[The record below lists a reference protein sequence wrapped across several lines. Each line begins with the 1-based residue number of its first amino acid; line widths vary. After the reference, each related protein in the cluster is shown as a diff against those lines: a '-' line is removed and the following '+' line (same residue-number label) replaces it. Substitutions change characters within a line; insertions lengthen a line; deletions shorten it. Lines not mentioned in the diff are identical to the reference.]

1 MSAEGTMQLSGQEI
15 YYDGGFISKAAMG
28 CGQGQELETTM
39 QAMKAIEAQ
48 SGGIM
53 KQEMQLEMNGQLTE
67 MEVISMEGGVKASHE
82 MSVGMIV
89 EQTMQLHNLQSESA
103 DGVFYL
109 ENGEIQESGIV
120 LQQMSLEMD
129 GTQKHTQK
137 MNEGISLTE
146 EEGLQMNETITQ
158 EGNFVEGSE
167 IQMSAMSMLE
177 TGCVELREMGMT
189 QMSLEMNGTVMQI
202 REMSLQ
208 DGQEISFSQGG
219 ELQSEVASQET
230 GIVEITGIDITAI
243 PLEIHGEQL
252 QMSEVA
258 MGELTLEIL
267 GQEMQMQEVAIQEI
281 PQAEGELQMSET
293 AIQEAGFVESGE
305 IQMTEMSMSEMTFE
319 ISGQEM
325 LPQEDT
331 VEGIPLA
338 DVELLM
344 SETAIQEV
352 GFVESEGNLLSEMSM
367 SEMTFQ
373 MSGQEMLTREETIQ
387 DIPPADE
394 ELQMCE
400 TAIQEVIVV
409 ESGENQLSEMSMSEM
424 TFEMSGQEILLQEET
439 IQDIYPAEGEL
450 QMNQTAIQEVGYVE
464 SGENLLSEMS
474 MSEMTFEMSGREMLL
489 QEETIQEIPLVE
501 GELQMNE
508 TAIQDVG
515 FVESGEAKLSEM
527 SMSEMTFE
535 MSGQEMLPQEETI
548 QKIPLEE
555 GELQMNETAIQEV
568 GFVESGEAK
577 LSEMSMSEMTF
588 YMSGQEMLLQ
598 EETIQEI
605 PLVEGELQMNE
616 TAIQEVGFVESGEAK
631 LSEMSMSE
639 MTFDMSGQEM
649 LPQEE
654 TIQEIQ
660 MNETAIQEVGFVE
673 AKVSE
678 ISMTEMTFDM
688 SGQEM
693 LLQEETIQEIP
704 PAEGELQMSET
715 AVQEGRFVESG
726 ETRLSDMSTLETN
739 FEISCQEL
747 LKQDVSAKN
756 EALVKEEFQVNETMI
771 NEMGFTEREVQ
782 ASEISMTEVTLEI
795 NGQEMLTQ
803 QDVSVEKIPSEEDEL
818 QTNETVMSQE
828 KGIAG
833 GGQIQTNEMS
843 LSEMSLEISEQQME
857 MPEVSIQEI
866 SSERKEVTIQEM
878 PLQGVPLKIKNKSV
892 EEMPESTPEKLTEKQ
907 EQGSQDTS
915 IQETREET
923 SVTEI
928 AFEMQEERTS
938 TISAEMK
945 ESWEVYEGEIQ
956 QNKMAEQ
963 QMPSKVQQTEITK
976 LASKEQTMPEQS
988 INEMLIEA
996 IPMMTTGQEVRI
1008 LSAEMTIEE
1017 FPIDTTRQV
1026 VQEIESSE
1034 SQSSEASPTKEQTK
1048 ETITISD
1055 SVSKE
1060 KAKKARSEGKQSKGL
1075 PVKES
1080 VTEKKNVT
1088 TQEALSTY
1096 KKTELVDSATLESKE
1111 HENEKKIVEKVT
1123 CEHQLLIDQFL
1134 ERISRLEKD
1143 KEYLERCYEELRE
1156 KKETDIISRE
1166 EQYTSRS
1173 EDHYHCCDIVKDYST
1188 IVEYIASPRE
1198 EQRRVHSYVH
1208 CSNDFAHDSRE
1219 STLFSNQVSDDHEYY
1234 KAKCEQIKREK
1245 ERLERAYETEKRQKE
1260 ELERDYNYRNET
1272 DDKNYLEERYRE
1284 MSDSINRFEET
1295 IRSLRRDNEVL
1306 QKNLN
1311 DWANARVMPPTFELS
1326 SMVLE
1331 NNRFGGD
1338 VEEYKRS
1345 IQALEKENR
1354 EFRTILDVLSKKSE
1368 SQESLKTIELG
1379 LARENEFIELKR
1391 ERAKL
1396 ESSIKEMKRTNAH
1409 LRERIE
1415 EIRRE
1420 STGEISRLNEKQRK
1434 VERTLKEKERII
1446 QEKDEEFVNLKKR
1459 HLDEIQAME
1468 TRFQS
1473 DLSKEIIANNQIKD
1487 LQAKVRRM
1495 EEERSMLK
1503 EELRS
1508 SPLINRDRHSGIDM
1522 EQDADVVQQRYEEE
1536 RRSKFRLATDMK
1548 RLLSDIT
1555 ELKERNLRLQEDFN
1569 RERMEIKG
1577 MIERQA
1583 NEIIQ
1588 EYVTQIS
1595 KLQRSLIEETKRR
1608 QEAEASA
1615 FGAINNHY
1623 NSSYHSIGQKGT
1635 SVKTGWD
1642 KSDMQQELKDEIQ
1655 RRESLEIENKKL
1667 LYKINE
1673 ILSGEG
1679 NSVNETAFEN
1689 ENFESTSL
1697 SRNKQ
1702 NSPSRS
1708 NKSRER
1714 EAKQTALLNEIEDL
1728 QEKLEDMMKDAKRNK
1743 ALKRRNE
1750 DLEEEITHLSRK
1762 RDELL
1767 ASQRNLTREVDHLSR
1782 TLEEVE
1788 RRNRKLTD
1796 DSECFTRRI
1805 QDIEDSFRQE
1815 KVTLARHHEIEK
1827 ATVLEEVIKSKEACE
1842 SKLQIQMDATKALEE
1857 KVRLLEGQGLRDTK
1871 GLGVSLSPHSTAGG
1885 IRNVSDNSENEGK
1898 QSQEEKL
1905 EQEVQRLEA
1914 KLRDYENKKH
1924 ADEIRNLDLQRQQMS
1939 TEFRREKQALKHYFD
1954 TSSKSLQTRLSDVE
1968 ETLQGGRPG
1977 DEEFEQGG
1985 EVIYGD
1991 SEIVR
1996 QGTRTRRGYNSI
2008 DTHEAVITT
2017 SSQWP
2022 SFAGPDNRLNP
2033 ISLDKG
2039 AFTSTELEEIAPVQH
2054 GYGSAE
2060 HGGRFSRILGS
2071 HSPVFERTTELDQM
2085 YQIQG
2090 EVTFTE
2096 RGEMCCGPTS
2106 LSREP
2111 RDTGEIRPIRRQSN
2125 ATRDYRESP
2134 GQGDFEKRVQEMQRR
2149 FNDEKKTILNRE
2161 NREKAKLEEKVREA
2175 QEKLASYRRQLE
2187 EEIANIK
2194 KEHKKEVDFL
2204 NDMLQKERADSG
2216 EKRGIHRNAM
2226 ASKGSSPEFQS
2237 THYLSE
2243 EIVNVAPT
2251 GGITTQEHEYRNKIL
2266 TSKLEKE
2273 KSQFESEK
2281 KKFTDTIHAL
2291 RNEINNLR
2299 NEKRDCK
2306 VCYKQEIEKLR
2317 RIHEVEKVTLLRR
2330 SARDKDEEIARI
2342 NEDFKERLST
2352 ERKKSQTIFDDLRR
2366 KISSMERKAKDLEI
2380 HQANERLKLQEE
2392 KMAAEKRII
2401 QTREDLKLAL
2411 DRDYRKMLSDE
2422 KFKFDQTVKELTKQ
2436 ISDLQEQRKQ
2446 IQEKL
2451 LNNELSA
2458 KLQSPKGNV
2467 MFQMEQEFLER
2478 ASRERRTME
2487 EKMQELQQEIGKL
2500 RREKSE
2506 LRETMETEKREL
2518 EEDLEK
2524 IQEDTRRK
2532 VSKAREEMER
2542 RMETMAKTVMN
2553 SRVKSVQHSTN
2564 CEVQQYKDQINSMEQ
2579 RNLTLKAKT
2588 ERLERE
2594 LRIVGERLQTLETR
2608 NKDLEASSRE
2618 EWGGIR
2624 DDMLRSNNGYRG
2636 DLINRE
2642 VSGYILGYNAAGP
2655 RSENRLSEMQARYS
2669 SGPDN
2674 TSGQTVLGTGES
2686 YKDIF
2691 ERVRHTMHTTGSI
2704 SDALGTSTN
2713 VLGGLSSINVVGS
2726 TNYGPQGGDNMV
2738 NGPLNHTFVGTQ
2750 GSGIVAGAGY
2760 TGLNNVRFSSGQVNG
2775 NALQDVT
2782 RNAPYR
2788 VEGTNQASCYGKEE
2802 KVIKNMSEQEMQ
2814 VLPMDDGWGNSYYMQ
2829 PGSTAMMT
2837 SEMPLNDQGQS
2848 WEMEIVGTIPVD
2860 NSGEIESLKQ
2870 RILLLEEEKKNIK
2883 DMYVKSVTEYE
2894 TSTTKIT
2901 QEYEIKIGQ
2910 LKIERNNWQKKYK
2923 DSQREVQRLKQN
2935 ISTMEV
2941 ENLRMIE
2948 DIKRE
2953 FTNKCKMEKSEMEV
2967 FFSSEKDEMQ
2977 DNLEEQLQLLRSENE
2992 ELMQMY
2998 QRTTKDYEVKIVQI
3012 TQDCEVKLGQL
3023 KIDKEKLQKNIS
3035 NLSAQIASWREKY
3048 ANLESESEEELAN
3061 LRIELT
3067 EMFHAEKGEME
3078 VVYSKE
3084 KEAVLEGNR
3093 KAIEEYEVKITS
3105 LSQEYEEKL
3114 SELRNQKT
3122 QLEASYTTSSETT
3135 ADLKRKYKAMDE
3147 NYKMQMRELQ
3157 DRLKTEYTQKE
3168 NAIES
3173 EFDSEKQEILNK
3185 YKKMIQQGEKRMK
3198 DVQAQNK
3205 MLVMKME
3212 KERTQLTEKY
3222 AAEIEA
3228 WKGRLRSLELKHKE
3242 YLKQME
3248 KDLLQTYENE
3258 KEELEANFMTE
3269 KSELVESHKSTIQSY
3284 ETKITGIQQEHDVKV
3299 AQMEQELERLQETN
3313 KSSVEKM
3320 EQEISLLK
3328 QNHEKQMKEVK
3339 DQMTEK
3345 YSKEK
3350 DDRED
3355 VFAKEMT
3362 ALIDSHKTV
3371 VQEYEEKIAI
3381 LQGEMEAQGEKMESE
3396 LKGLKHSHQ
3405 QALKALRKEMTDSE
3419 KQQNLKNK
3427 ELKEKITEN
3436 FRTERADMEANFQK
3450 TIEDLKAFNAAAIKT
3465 YEEKIVSIKDKYGKK
3480 CADFEGAMDKNEE
3493 KYKEKIQ
3500 VLREEMSSSIDKYE
3514 KLLKDTKKELRQK
3527 HDKEKEEMENEFTQ
3541 EKLKLTE
3548 THEEVVVDLQKR
3560 IANLQAEMKAKLE
3573 KWQDEREAV
3582 KEVQTKK
3589 EEELKQECKDV
3600 EETCKAKLLEVKAS
3614 LKEKCVKEK
3623 NEIEANFDQEKE
3635 QLLERKSEIVKKY
3648 EMKIMELL
3656 KDSDKRNTQFAGEK
3670 EKLEAQK
3677 RKLQIQLDKLRKET
3691 LKSKEE
3697 YEANI
3702 RSTKQ
3707 QMNEKF
3713 QKESS
3718 ELEKRLKMEM
3728 ENMKIQSNKK
3738 MQQLKTERDDITAKL
3753 EQVTQDFEKKISDL
3767 QQKSDSKITK
3777 IIGENEMLTGKLRDL
3792 ERKTTEDAIIY
3803 EAETAKLRDEINKG
3817 AKLLEENKNR
3827 SEEDTYKFNEAIAKL
3842 RETLDEKIA
3851 EMESGE
3857 KNFERAKSNLK
3868 NALEDSESKI
3878 ALLNKKIAE
3887 LENERK
3893 HLINNA
3899 QNLQMTTKELV
3910 VSYEER
3916 IMKEK
3921 KDMEMKSST
3930 EVSKLQEALNKE
3942 MQENRKLGIQL
3953 LEFAGEVKNWKTN
3966 YANLEEDKEK
3976 DIDDLRSKH
3985 EKEKCGQRKEYED
3998 EIGSLRKKLDSQDA
4012 TLEALEREKEDLAR
4026 NVSEMMTTITELQ
4039 DEVSNEKSLREKE
4052 ILQGQNEIEALQDE
4066 NRRLLSE
4073 KEKLRLKLADFEEY
4087 LSQNDAEQESALNAI
4102 NLKIKEYESK
4112 LTLYSELQVSNQEMQ
4127 NEIMRLGPKIEGLKS
4142 KETKL
4147 QEENA
4152 NITLKVI
4159 ELEQAN
4165 KRLTQD
4171 IESLHKKVS
4180 DSEEKWNLEKQKLKE
4195 NIELE
4200 KEKHRNEKQK
4210 LKEDSYQSEKVINE
4224 LESEV
4229 KRLKTMIDS
4238 IGEEKK
4244 NTEHRLSIECGSLL
4258 EKYETERKTAGALR
4272 AELQLQISTFE
4283 EKSNEWKGQKDNM
4296 ASKHKDDQDNFKK
4309 KVKDLEE
4316 DYERKMKELKEDA
4329 ANEREIC
4336 ERKLIQLE
4344 QTYKDRINAVR
4355 DERDN
4360 YSREETKKTIENMR
4374 KEFEKEK
4381 TELQQTFQAEK
4392 RQLIDEFNS
4401 RIKENNEKF
4410 DRNKAQFKAEI
4421 DSLTATKYEMQNI
4434 IFDLERKI
4442 ERTKEQLTYCFA
4454 EERRKLEYEFD
4465 AQTRETQEKHR
4476 LDLIKLSETE
4486 KQNMEAKFKTERK
4499 ELEERIQLEYKASMA
4514 SEISSREKQFQDS
4527 LYKLEQEF
4535 KTKRDKMFDIERSL
4549 KTENEVLMRDKQT
4562 LITQNRQEKEE
4573 LSKRMDH
4580 EKKLMQVTLEAMSR
4594 EVSKMREEKNFLA
4607 NSFSME
4613 RKDIERKYESEV
4625 AEIRNRLE
4633 KKQQELLTRLH
4644 DEHKQSIEA
4653 MQRSSD
4659 MSISGLK
4666 EKLGKSERK
4675 IKEMEE
4681 YYRNEKSKSEYWFE
4695 HVKMELEQKNQTITQ
4710 EVRITLEQEFN
4721 KRCEEK
4727 RKIQEVMVSNVRTEI
4742 KELRGSN
4749 ARLDKAL
4756 SEQRMLAFNL
4766 ERDINLL
4773 KGGTRVS
4780 APRKNEPSVLER
4792 ELQELRYRNEKL
4804 KMATKEAQFF
4814 NNELVKWKSEK
4825 GCQVLQTVQE
4835 LKCVARAEKPLVFED
4850 YTVNETKDP
4859 ETFDEAIGGGL
4870 HSSPRGEQQ
4879 RPVLSLTSSN
4889 EDEPTRSLEQRVT
4902 SLKSNNA
4909 QLEKELVE
4917 MGERLDELED
4927 RRINYLTQ
4935 EGADK
4940 ANQPGNYP
4948 ASKQPKST
4956 GFRVYSTGSN
4966 YRQSRLS
4973 SSMPSPPKIYK

>member
-1 MSAEGTMQLSGQEI
+1 MESQLIESEFEMQNEGNAEITLESFEANIDSQIEMQMRGEQQIGSLQTSSDGMAILMQSEGNVEQQFSIQDESFIQVTSQELTNDFQAQGFSQIVEGEQFAGYESSTVTQETQNEQILEMSAEGTMKLSGQEI
-15 YYDGGFISKAAMG
+15 YYDGGFISKAATG

-39 QAMKAIEAQ
+39 QGMKAIEAQ

-67 MEVISMEGGVKASHE
+67 MEVISMEGGVIASHE

-89 EQTMQLHNLQSESA
+89 EQTMQLQNLQSESA

-158 EGNFVEGSE
+158 EANFVEGSE

-243 PLEIHGEQL
+243 PLEEIHGEQL
-252 QMSEVA
+252 QMSEVE

-305 IQMTEMSMSEMTFE
+305 IQMSEMSMSEMTFE
-319 ISGQEM
+319 ISGQEI

-367 SEMTFQ
+367 SEMTF
-373 MSGQEMLTREETIQ
+373 
-387 DIPPADE
+387 
-394 ELQMCE
+394 
-400 TAIQEVIVV
+400 
-409 ESGENQLSEMSMSEM
+409 
-424 TFEMSGQEILLQEET
+424 
-439 IQDIYPAEGEL
+439 
-450 QMNQTAIQEVGYVE
+450 
-464 SGENLLSEMS
+464 
-474 MSEMTFEMSGREMLL
+474 
-489 QEETIQEIPLVE
+489 
-501 GELQMNE
+501 
-508 TAIQDVG
+508 
-515 FVESGEAKLSEM
+515 
-527 SMSEMTFE
+527 E

-548 QKIPLEE
+548 Q
-555 GELQMNETAIQEV
+555 
-568 GFVESGEAK
+568 
-577 LSEMSMSEMTF
+577 
-588 YMSGQEMLLQ
+588 
-598 EETIQEI
+598 
-605 PLVEGELQMNE
+605 
-616 TAIQEVGFVESGEAK
+616 
-631 LSEMSMSE
+631 
-639 MTFDMSGQEM
+639 D
-649 LPQEE
+649 
-654 TIQEIQ
+654 
-660 MNETAIQEVGFVE
+660 
-673 AKVSE
+673 
-678 ISMTEMTFDM
+678 
-688 SGQEM
+688 
-693 LLQEETIQEIP
+693 IP

-726 ETRLSDMSTLETN
+726 ETRLSDTSTLETN
-739 FEISCQEL
+739 FEVSCQEL

-756 EALVKEEFQVNETMI
+756 EPLVKEEFQVNETMI

-818 QTNETVMSQE
+818 QTNETVMSKE

-833 GGQIQTNEMS
+833 GGQIQANEMS
-843 LSEMSLEISEQQME
+843 LSEMSLEISEQQMD

-866 SSERKEVTIQEM
+866 PSERKEVTIQEM

-892 EEMPESTPEKLTEKQ
+892 EEMPESTPEKLAEKQ

-928 AFEMQEERTS
+928 LFEMQEERTS
-938 TISAEMK
+938 TTSAEMK

-996 IPMMTTGQEVRI
+996 FPMMTTGQEVRI

-1060 KAKKARSEGKQSKGL
+1060 KAKKVKPEARNEGKQSKGL

-1080 VTEKKNVT
+1080 VTEKKSVT
-1088 TQEALSTY
+1088 TQEVLSTY

-1134 ERISRLEKD
+1134 ERINRLEKD

-1188 IVEYIASPRE
+1188 IVEYNASPRE

-1234 KAKCEQIKREK
+1234 KAKCEQIKHEK

-1260 ELERDYNYRNET
+1260 ELERDYRNET

-1311 DWANARVMPPTFELS
+1311 DWANARVMPPTFEIS

-1345 IQALEKENR
+1345 IQALEKENI
-1354 EFRTILDVLSKKSE
+1354 EFKTILDVLSKKSE

-1420 STGEISRLNEKQRK
+1420 STGQISRLNEKQRK

-1446 QEKDEEFVNLKKR
+1446 QEKDEEFVHLKKR

-1635 SVKTGWD
+1635 SVKTGWGS
-1642 KSDMQQELKDEIQ
+1642 SDMQQELKDEIQ

-1714 EAKQTALLNEIEDL
+1714 EVKQTALLNEIEDL

-1750 DLEEEITHLSRK
+1750 DLEEEISHLSRK

-1815 KVTLARHHEIEK
+1815 KITLARHHEKEK

-1885 IRNVSDNSENEGK
+1885 IRNVSDNSENEVK

-1914 KLRDYENKKH
+1914 KLRDVNKKH

-1939 TEFRREKQALKHYFD
+1939 KEFRREKQALKHYFD

-1977 DEEFEQGG
+1977 EEEFEKGG

-2008 DTHEAVITT
+2008 DTDEAVITT

-2039 AFTSTELEEIAPVQH
+2039 AFTSTELGEIAPVQ
-2054 GYGSAE
+2054 

-2071 HSPVFERTTELDQM
+2071 HSPVFERTTEVDQM

-2096 RGEMCCGPTS
+2096 SGEMCCGPTS

-2111 RDTGEIRPIRRQSN
+2111 RDTGEIRPIRRQFN
-2125 ATRDYRESP
+2125 ATTDYRESP
-2134 GQGDFEKRVQEMQRR
+2134 GQGDFEKRVQEMQRN

-2175 QEKLASYRRQLE
+2175 QEKLTSYRRQLE

-2243 EIVNVAPT
+2243 EMVNVAPT

-2273 KSQFESEK
+2273 KGQFENEK

-2306 VCYKQEIEKLR
+2306 DCYKQEIEKLR

-2330 SARDKDEEIARI
+2330 SARDKDEEIGRI
-2342 NEDFKERLST
+2342 NEDFKKRLST
-2352 ERKKSQTIFDDLRR
+2352 ERKKSQTIIDDLRR

-2392 KMAAEKRII
+2392 KMAAEKKIQI

-2487 EKMQELQQEIGKL
+2487 EKMRELQQEIGKL

-2524 IQEDTRRK
+2524 LQEDTRRK

-2594 LRIVGERLQTLETR
+2594 LRIVCERLQTLETR

-2618 EWGGIR
+2618 EWSGIR
-2624 DDMLRSNNGYRG
+2624 DGMLRSNNGYRG

-2642 VSGYILGYNAAGP
+2642 VSGYFLGYNAAGL
-2655 RSENRLSEMQARYS
+2655 RSENRLSEMQARCS

-2713 VLGGLSSINVVGS
+2713 ALGGLSSINVVGS

-2750 GSGIVAGAGY
+2750 GSGIAAGAGY

-2788 VEGTNQASCYGKEE
+2788 VEGTKQPETRLPVMESH
-2802 KVIKNMSEQEMQ
+2802 KNMSGQEMQ

-2829 PGSTAMMT
+2829 PGSTAMVT
-2837 SEMPLNDQGQS
+2837 SEMPLNDQSQS
-2848 WEMEIVGTIPVD
+2848 WEMEIVGTVPVD

-2870 RILLLEEEKKNIK
+2870 RILLLEEEKKNIN

-2953 FTNKCKMEKSEMEV
+2953 FTNKCKMEKSEMEA

-2998 QRTTKDYEVKIVQI
+2998 QRTTKEYEIKIVQI

-3023 KIDKEKLQKNIS
+3023 KIDKEKLQKKIS

-3067 EMFHAEKGEME
+3067 ETFHTEKGEME

-3122 QLEASYTTSSETT
+3122 QLEASYTTSLETT
-3135 ADLKRKYKAMDE
+3135 ADLKRKYKAIDE

-3185 YKKMIQQGEKRMK
+3185 YKKMIQQGEKRMQ

-3222 AAEIEA
+3222 AAEIEV
-3228 WKGRLRSLELKHKE
+3228 WKGRLGSLELKHKDD
-3242 YLKQME
+3242 LKQMG
-3248 KDLLQTYENE
+3248 KDLLQNYENE
-3258 KEELEANFMTE
+3258 KEEREANFMTE

-3320 EQEISLLK
+3320 EQEISSLK

-3362 ALIDSHKTV
+3362 ALIDAHKTV
-3371 VQEYEEKIAI
+3371 VQGYEEKITI

-3396 LKGLKHSHQ
+3396 LKALKQSHQ
-3405 QALKALRKEMTDSE
+3405 QALKTLRKEMADSE

-3465 YEEKIVSIKDKYGKK
+3465 YEEKMFPLKISTGRNAQTLKEQWTKTKKNTKKRYKSSGKR
-3480 CADFEGAMDKNEE
+3480 C
-3493 KYKEKIQ
+3493 Q
-3500 VLREEMSSSIDKYE
+3500 VLSIS
-3514 KLLKDTKKELRQK
+3514 
-3527 HDKEKEEMENEFTQ
+3527 
-3541 EKLKLTE
+3541 
-3548 THEEVVVDLQKR
+3548 
-3560 IANLQAEMKAKLE
+3560 MKNSNAK
-3573 KWQDEREAV
+3573 
-3582 KEVQTKK
+3582 T
-3589 EEELKQECKDV
+3589 V
-3600 EETCKAKLLEVKAS
+3600 EETYKAKLLEVKAS

-3648 EMKIMELL
+3648 EMKITELL

-3670 EKLEAQK
+3670 EKQEAQK

-3691 LKSKEE
+3691 LKSKEQ

-3738 MQQLKTERDDITAKL
+3738 VQQLKTERDDITAKL

-3792 ERKTTEDAIIY
+3792 ERKTTEDAVVY

-3827 SEEDTYKFNEAIAKL
+3827 SEEDIYKFNEAIAKL

-3851 EMESGE
+3851 EMECGE

-3868 NALEDSESKI
+3868 DALEDSEFKI

-3893 HLINNA
+3893 RLINNA
-3899 QNLQMTTKELV
+3899 QHLQTTTKELV

-3930 EVSKLQEALNKE
+3930 EVSKLQETLNKE

-3998 EIGSLRKKLDSQDA
+3998 EIGCLRKKLDSQDA

-4039 DEVSNEKSLREKE
+4039 DEVSKEKSLREKE

-4087 LSQNDAEQESALNAI
+4087 LSQNDAEHESALNAI
-4102 NLKIKEYESK
+4102 NLKIKEYESQ
-4112 LTLYSELQVSNQEMQ
+4112 LTLYSELRVSNQEME

-4152 NITLKVI
+4152 NIKLKTI

-4165 KRLTQD
+4165 KRLTQE

-4180 DSEEKWNLEKQKLKE
+4180 DSEEKWNLEKQKA
-4195 NIELE
+4195 
-4200 KEKHRNEKQK
+4200 Q
-4210 LKEDSYQSEKVINE
+4210 
-4224 LESEV
+4224 
-4229 KRLKTMIDS
+4229 
-4238 IGEEKK
+4238 GE
-4244 NTEHRLSIECGSLL
+4244 
-4258 EKYETERKTAGALR
+4258 
-4272 AELQLQISTFE
+4272 
-4283 EKSNEWKGQKDNM
+4283 
-4296 ASKHKDDQDNFKK
+4296 
-4309 KVKDLEE
+4309 
-4316 DYERKMKELKEDA
+4316 
-4329 ANEREIC
+4329 
-4336 ERKLIQLE
+4336 
-4344 QTYKDRINAVR
+4344 
-4355 DERDN
+4355 
-4360 YSREETKKTIENMR
+4360 
-4374 KEFEKEK
+4374 
-4381 TELQQTFQAEK
+4381 
-4392 RQLIDEFNS
+4392 
-4401 RIKENNEKF
+4401 
-4410 DRNKAQFKAEI
+4410 
-4421 DSLTATKYEMQNI
+4421 
-4434 IFDLERKI
+4434 
-4442 ERTKEQLTYCFA
+4442 
-4454 EERRKLEYEFD
+4454 
-4465 AQTRETQEKHR
+4465 
-4476 LDLIKLSETE
+4476 
-4486 KQNMEAKFKTERK
+4486 
-4499 ELEERIQLEYKASMA
+4499 
-4514 SEISSREKQFQDS
+4514 
-4527 LYKLEQEF
+4527 
-4535 KTKRDKMFDIERSL
+4535 
-4549 KTENEVLMRDKQT
+4549 
-4562 LITQNRQEKEE
+4562 
-4573 LSKRMDH
+4573 
-4580 EKKLMQVTLEAMSR
+4580 
-4594 EVSKMREEKNFLA
+4594 
-4607 NSFSME
+4607 
-4613 RKDIERKYESEV
+4613 
-4625 AEIRNRLE
+4625 
-4633 KKQQELLTRLH
+4633 
-4644 DEHKQSIEA
+4644 
-4653 MQRSSD
+4653 
-4659 MSISGLK
+4659 
-4666 EKLGKSERK
+4666 
-4675 IKEMEE
+4675 
-4681 YYRNEKSKSEYWFE
+4681 
-4695 HVKMELEQKNQTITQ
+4695 
-4710 EVRITLEQEFN
+4710 
-4721 KRCEEK
+4721 
-4727 RKIQEVMVSNVRTEI
+4727 
-4742 KELRGSN
+4742 
-4749 ARLDKAL
+4749 
-4756 SEQRMLAFNL
+4756 
-4766 ERDINLL
+4766 
-4773 KGGTRVS
+4773 
-4780 APRKNEPSVLER
+4780 
-4792 ELQELRYRNEKL
+4792 
-4804 KMATKEAQFF
+4804 
-4814 NNELVKWKSEK
+4814 
-4825 GCQVLQTVQE
+4825 
-4835 LKCVARAEKPLVFED
+4835 
-4850 YTVNETKDP
+4850 
-4859 ETFDEAIGGGL
+4859 
-4870 HSSPRGEQQ
+4870 
-4879 RPVLSLTSSN
+4879 
-4889 EDEPTRSLEQRVT
+4889 
-4902 SLKSNNA
+4902 
-4909 QLEKELVE
+4909 
-4917 MGERLDELED
+4917 
-4927 RRINYLTQ
+4927 
-4935 EGADK
+4935 
-4940 ANQPGNYP
+4940 
-4948 ASKQPKST
+4948 
-4956 GFRVYSTGSN
+4956 
-4966 YRQSRLS
+4966 
-4973 SSMPSPPKIYK
+4973 

>member
-1 MSAEGTMQLSGQEI
+1 MESQLIESEFEMQNEGNAEITLESFEANIDSQIEMQMRGEQQIGSLQTSSDGMAILMQSEGNVEQQFSIQDKSFIQVSSQELTNDFQAQGFSQIVEGEQFAGYEGSTVTQETQNVQILEMSAEGTMQLSGQEI
-15 YYDGGFISKAAMG
+15 YYDGGFISTAAMG

-39 QAMKAIEAQ
+39 QGMKAIEAQ

-67 MEVISMEGGVKASHE
+67 MEVISMEGGVMASHE

-89 EQTMQLHNLQSESA
+89 EQTMQLQNLQSESA

-230 GIVEITGIDITAI
+230 GIVEITEIDITAI
-243 PLEIHGEQL
+243 PLEEIHGEQL

-281 PQAEGELQMSET
+281 PLVERELQMNET
-293 AIQEAGFVESGE
+293 AIQEVGFVESGE
-305 IQMTEMSMSEMTFE
+305 AKLSEMSMSEMTFDM
-319 ISGQEM
+319 SGQEM
-325 LPQEDT
+325 LLQEET
-331 VEGIPLA
+331 IQEIPLVEG
-338 DVELLM
+338 ELQM
-344 SETAIQEV
+344 NETAIQEV
-352 GFVESEGNLLSEMSM
+352 GFVESEENLLSEMSM
-367 SEMTFQ
+367 SEMTFE
-373 MSGQEMLTREETIQ
+373 MSGQVMLPQEETIQ

-409 ESGENQLSEMSMSEM
+409 ESGENQLSEMPMSEM

-439 IQDIYPAEGEL
+439 IQDIPPAEGEL
-450 QMNQTAIQEVGYVE
+450 QMNETAIQEVGYVE

-489 QEETIQEIPLVE
+489 QEETIQEIPLEE

-508 TAIQDVG
+508 TAIQEAG
-515 FVESGEAKLSEM
+515 FVESGEAQLSEMSTSEMTFEMSGQEILLQEETIQDIPPAEGELQMNETAIQEVGYVESGENQLSEM

-548 QKIPLEE
+548 KKIPLEE

-568 GFVESGEAK
+568 GFVESGENQ

-588 YMSGQEMLLQ
+588 DMSGQEMLLQ

-649 LPQEE
+649 LLQEE
-654 TIQEIQ
+654 TIQEIPLVEGQ
-660 MNETAIQEVGFVE
+660 LQINERAIQEVGFVE
-673 AKVSE
+673 SGEAKLSE
-678 ISMTEMTFDM
+678 MSMSEMTFDM

-726 ETRLSDMSTLETN
+726 ETHLSDMSTLETN

-747 LKQDVSAKN
+747 SAKN
-756 EALVKEEFQVNETMI
+756 EPLVKDEFQVNETMTY
-771 NEMGFTEREVQ
+771 EMGFTEREVQ
-782 ASEISMTEVTLEI
+782 ASEISMAEVTLEI

-803 QDVSVEKIPSEEDEL
+803 QDVSVEKISLEEEEL

-833 GGQIQTNEMS
+833 RGQIQTNEMS

-866 SSERKEVTIQEM
+866 PSERKEVTIQEM

-892 EEMPESTPEKLTEKQ
+892 EEMPESTPEKLAEKQ

-928 AFEMQEERTS
+928 PFEMQEERTS
-938 TISAEMK
+938 TTSAEMK

-956 QNKMAEQ
+956 PNKMAGQ

-996 IPMMTTGQEVRI
+996 IPMMTTGQGVRI
-1008 LSAEMTIEE
+1008 LSAEMTMEE

-1048 ETITISD
+1048 ETMTTSD
-1055 SVSKE
+1055 SVGKE
-1060 KAKKARSEGKQSKGL
+1060 KAKKVKPEARSKGKQSKGL

-1219 STLFSNQVSDDHEYY
+1219 STLFSNHVSDDHEYY
-1234 KAKCEQIKREK
+1234 KTKCEQIKREK

-1260 ELERDYNYRNET
+1260 ELERDYRNET

-1311 DWANARVMPPTFELS
+1311 DWANARVMPPTFERS

-1495 EEERSMLK
+1495 EEEGSMLK

-1508 SPLINRDRHSGIDM
+1508 SPLIDRDRHSGIDM

-1623 NSSYHSIGQKGT
+1623 NSSYSSIGQKGT

-1689 ENFESTSL
+1689 ENFERTSL

-1714 EAKQTALLNEIEDL
+1714 EVKQTALLNEIEDL
-1728 QEKLEDMMKDAKRNK
+1728 QEKIEDMMKDAKRNK

-1750 DLEEEITHLSRK
+1750 DLEEEITHLTRK

-1805 QDIEDSFRQE
+1805 QDIEDSFRRE
-1815 KVTLARHHEIEK
+1815 KITLARHHEKEK

-1842 SKLQIQMDATKALEE
+1842 SKLQIQMDATKALQE
-1857 KVRLLEGQGLRDTK
+1857 KVRLLEGQGLRETK
-1871 GLGVSLSPHSTAGG
+1871 GLGVSLSSHSTAVG

-1914 KLRDYENKKH
+1914 KLRDVNKKH

-1939 TEFRREKQALKHYFD
+1939 KEFRREKQALKHYFD

-1977 DEEFEQGG
+1977 EEEFEQGG

-2008 DTHEAVITT
+2008 DTDEAVITT

-2022 SFAGPDNRLNP
+2022 SFAGPENRLNP

-2039 AFTSTELEEIAPVQH
+2039 AFTSTELGEIAPVQH

-2060 HGGRFSRILGS
+2060 HGGRFSRIQGS
-2071 HSPVFERTTELDQM
+2071 HSPVFERTTEVDQM

-2096 RGEMCCGPTS
+2096 SGEMCCGPTS

-2111 RDTGEIRPIRRQSN
+2111 RGTGEIRPIRRQSN
-2125 ATRDYRESP
+2125 ATTDYRESP

-2149 FNDEKKTILNRE
+2149 FNDEKKTILNRA

-2175 QEKLASYRRQLE
+2175 QEKLTSYRRQLE

-2216 EKRGIHRNAM
+2216 EKQGIHRNAM

-2243 EIVNVAPT
+2243 EMVNVALT
-2251 GGITTQEHEYRNKIL
+2251 GGTTTQEHEYRNKIL

-2273 KSQFESEK
+2273 KSQFENEK

-2306 VCYKQEIEKLR
+2306 DCYKQEIEKLR

-2330 SARDKDEEIARI
+2330 SSRDKDEEIART

-2352 ERKKSQTIFDDLRR
+2352 ERKKSQTIIDDLRR
-2366 KISSMERKAKDLEI
+2366 KISSMERKAKDSEI

-2487 EKMQELQQEIGKL
+2487 EKMRELQQEIGKL

-2524 IQEDTRRK
+2524 LQEDTRRK

-2553 SRVKSVQHSTN
+2553 SRVKSVQVTL
-2564 CEVQQYKDQINSMEQ
+2564 
-2579 RNLTLKAKT
+2579 RNLL
-2588 ERLERE
+2588 
-2594 LRIVGERLQTLETR
+2594 
-2608 NKDLEASSRE
+2608 
-2618 EWGGIR
+2618 
-2624 DDMLRSNNGYRG
+2624 
-2636 DLINRE
+2636 
-2642 VSGYILGYNAAGP
+2642 
-2655 RSENRLSEMQARYS
+2655 
-2669 SGPDN
+2669 
-2674 TSGQTVLGTGES
+2674 
-2686 YKDIF
+2686 F
-2691 ERVRHTMHTTGSI
+2691 
-2704 SDALGTSTN
+2704 ST
-2713 VLGGLSSINVVGS
+2713 
-2726 TNYGPQGGDNMV
+2726 
-2738 NGPLNHTFVGTQ
+2738 
-2750 GSGIVAGAGY
+2750 
-2760 TGLNNVRFSSGQVNG
+2760 
-2775 NALQDVT
+2775 
-2782 RNAPYR
+2782 
-2788 VEGTNQASCYGKEE
+2788 
-2802 KVIKNMSEQEMQ
+2802 
-2814 VLPMDDGWGNSYYMQ
+2814 
-2829 PGSTAMMT
+2829 
-2837 SEMPLNDQGQS
+2837 
-2848 WEMEIVGTIPVD
+2848 
-2860 NSGEIESLKQ
+2860 
-2870 RILLLEEEKKNIK
+2870 
-2883 DMYVKSVTEYE
+2883 
-2894 TSTTKIT
+2894 
-2901 QEYEIKIGQ
+2901 
-2910 LKIERNNWQKKYK
+2910 
-2923 DSQREVQRLKQN
+2923 
-2935 ISTMEV
+2935 
-2941 ENLRMIE
+2941 
-2948 DIKRE
+2948 
-2953 FTNKCKMEKSEMEV
+2953 
-2967 FFSSEKDEMQ
+2967 
-2977 DNLEEQLQLLRSENE
+2977 
-2992 ELMQMY
+2992 
-2998 QRTTKDYEVKIVQI
+2998 
-3012 TQDCEVKLGQL
+3012 
-3023 KIDKEKLQKNIS
+3023 
-3035 NLSAQIASWREKY
+3035 
-3048 ANLESESEEELAN
+3048 
-3061 LRIELT
+3061 
-3067 EMFHAEKGEME
+3067 FHCF
-3078 VVYSKE
+3078 
-3084 KEAVLEGNR
+3084 
-3093 KAIEEYEVKITS
+3093 I
-3105 LSQEYEEKL
+3105 
-3114 SELRNQKT
+3114 
-3122 QLEASYTTSSETT
+3122 
-3135 ADLKRKYKAMDE
+3135 
-3147 NYKMQMRELQ
+3147 
-3157 DRLKTEYTQKE
+3157 
-3168 NAIES
+3168 
-3173 EFDSEKQEILNK
+3173 
-3185 YKKMIQQGEKRMK
+3185 
-3198 DVQAQNK
+3198 
-3205 MLVMKME
+3205 
-3212 KERTQLTEKY
+3212 
-3222 AAEIEA
+3222 
-3228 WKGRLRSLELKHKE
+3228 RSL
-3242 YLKQME
+3242 
-3248 KDLLQTYENE
+3248 
-3258 KEELEANFMTE
+3258 
-3269 KSELVESHKSTIQSY
+3269 
-3284 ETKITGIQQEHDVKV
+3284 
-3299 AQMEQELERLQETN
+3299 
-3313 KSSVEKM
+3313 
-3320 EQEISLLK
+3320 
-3328 QNHEKQMKEVK
+3328 
-3339 DQMTEK
+3339 
-3345 YSKEK
+3345 
-3350 DDRED
+3350 
-3355 VFAKEMT
+3355 
-3362 ALIDSHKTV
+3362 
-3371 VQEYEEKIAI
+3371 
-3381 LQGEMEAQGEKMESE
+3381 
-3396 LKGLKHSHQ
+3396 
-3405 QALKALRKEMTDSE
+3405 
-3419 KQQNLKNK
+3419 
-3427 ELKEKITEN
+3427 
-3436 FRTERADMEANFQK
+3436 
-3450 TIEDLKAFNAAAIKT
+3450 
-3465 YEEKIVSIKDKYGKK
+3465 
-3480 CADFEGAMDKNEE
+3480 
-3493 KYKEKIQ
+3493 
-3500 VLREEMSSSIDKYE
+3500 
-3514 KLLKDTKKELRQK
+3514 
-3527 HDKEKEEMENEFTQ
+3527 
-3541 EKLKLTE
+3541 
-3548 THEEVVVDLQKR
+3548 
-3560 IANLQAEMKAKLE
+3560 
-3573 KWQDEREAV
+3573 
-3582 KEVQTKK
+3582 
-3589 EEELKQECKDV
+3589 
-3600 EETCKAKLLEVKAS
+3600 
-3614 LKEKCVKEK
+3614 
-3623 NEIEANFDQEKE
+3623 
-3635 QLLERKSEIVKKY
+3635 
-3648 EMKIMELL
+3648 
-3656 KDSDKRNTQFAGEK
+3656 
-3670 EKLEAQK
+3670 
-3677 RKLQIQLDKLRKET
+3677 
-3691 LKSKEE
+3691 
-3697 YEANI
+3697 
-3702 RSTKQ
+3702 
-3707 QMNEKF
+3707 
-3713 QKESS
+3713 
-3718 ELEKRLKMEM
+3718 
-3728 ENMKIQSNKK
+3728 
-3738 MQQLKTERDDITAKL
+3738 
-3753 EQVTQDFEKKISDL
+3753 
-3767 QQKSDSKITK
+3767 
-3777 IIGENEMLTGKLRDL
+3777 
-3792 ERKTTEDAIIY
+3792 
-3803 EAETAKLRDEINKG
+3803 
-3817 AKLLEENKNR
+3817 
-3827 SEEDTYKFNEAIAKL
+3827 
-3842 RETLDEKIA
+3842 
-3851 EMESGE
+3851 
-3857 KNFERAKSNLK
+3857 
-3868 NALEDSESKI
+3868 
-3878 ALLNKKIAE
+3878 
-3887 LENERK
+3887 
-3893 HLINNA
+3893 
-3899 QNLQMTTKELV
+3899 
-3910 VSYEER
+3910 
-3916 IMKEK
+3916 
-3921 KDMEMKSST
+3921 
-3930 EVSKLQEALNKE
+3930 
-3942 MQENRKLGIQL
+3942 
-3953 LEFAGEVKNWKTN
+3953 
-3966 YANLEEDKEK
+3966 
-3976 DIDDLRSKH
+3976 
-3985 EKEKCGQRKEYED
+3985 
-3998 EIGSLRKKLDSQDA
+3998 
-4012 TLEALEREKEDLAR
+4012 
-4026 NVSEMMTTITELQ
+4026 
-4039 DEVSNEKSLREKE
+4039 
-4052 ILQGQNEIEALQDE
+4052 
-4066 NRRLLSE
+4066 
-4073 KEKLRLKLADFEEY
+4073 
-4087 LSQNDAEQESALNAI
+4087 
-4102 NLKIKEYESK
+4102 
-4112 LTLYSELQVSNQEMQ
+4112 
-4127 NEIMRLGPKIEGLKS
+4127 
-4142 KETKL
+4142 
-4147 QEENA
+4147 
-4152 NITLKVI
+4152 
-4159 ELEQAN
+4159 
-4165 KRLTQD
+4165 
-4171 IESLHKKVS
+4171 
-4180 DSEEKWNLEKQKLKE
+4180 
-4195 NIELE
+4195 
-4200 KEKHRNEKQK
+4200 
-4210 LKEDSYQSEKVINE
+4210 
-4224 LESEV
+4224 
-4229 KRLKTMIDS
+4229 
-4238 IGEEKK
+4238 
-4244 NTEHRLSIECGSLL
+4244 
-4258 EKYETERKTAGALR
+4258 
-4272 AELQLQISTFE
+4272 
-4283 EKSNEWKGQKDNM
+4283 
-4296 ASKHKDDQDNFKK
+4296 
-4309 KVKDLEE
+4309 
-4316 DYERKMKELKEDA
+4316 
-4329 ANEREIC
+4329 
-4336 ERKLIQLE
+4336 
-4344 QTYKDRINAVR
+4344 
-4355 DERDN
+4355 
-4360 YSREETKKTIENMR
+4360 
-4374 KEFEKEK
+4374 
-4381 TELQQTFQAEK
+4381 
-4392 RQLIDEFNS
+4392 
-4401 RIKENNEKF
+4401 
-4410 DRNKAQFKAEI
+4410 
-4421 DSLTATKYEMQNI
+4421 
-4434 IFDLERKI
+4434 
-4442 ERTKEQLTYCFA
+4442 
-4454 EERRKLEYEFD
+4454 
-4465 AQTRETQEKHR
+4465 
-4476 LDLIKLSETE
+4476 
-4486 KQNMEAKFKTERK
+4486 
-4499 ELEERIQLEYKASMA
+4499 
-4514 SEISSREKQFQDS
+4514 
-4527 LYKLEQEF
+4527 
-4535 KTKRDKMFDIERSL
+4535 
-4549 KTENEVLMRDKQT
+4549 
-4562 LITQNRQEKEE
+4562 
-4573 LSKRMDH
+4573 
-4580 EKKLMQVTLEAMSR
+4580 
-4594 EVSKMREEKNFLA
+4594 
-4607 NSFSME
+4607 
-4613 RKDIERKYESEV
+4613 
-4625 AEIRNRLE
+4625 
-4633 KKQQELLTRLH
+4633 
-4644 DEHKQSIEA
+4644 
-4653 MQRSSD
+4653 
-4659 MSISGLK
+4659 
-4666 EKLGKSERK
+4666 
-4675 IKEMEE
+4675 
-4681 YYRNEKSKSEYWFE
+4681 
-4695 HVKMELEQKNQTITQ
+4695 
-4710 EVRITLEQEFN
+4710 
-4721 KRCEEK
+4721 
-4727 RKIQEVMVSNVRTEI
+4727 
-4742 KELRGSN
+4742 
-4749 ARLDKAL
+4749 
-4756 SEQRMLAFNL
+4756 
-4766 ERDINLL
+4766 
-4773 KGGTRVS
+4773 
-4780 APRKNEPSVLER
+4780 
-4792 ELQELRYRNEKL
+4792 
-4804 KMATKEAQFF
+4804 
-4814 NNELVKWKSEK
+4814 
-4825 GCQVLQTVQE
+4825 
-4835 LKCVARAEKPLVFED
+4835 
-4850 YTVNETKDP
+4850 
-4859 ETFDEAIGGGL
+4859 
-4870 HSSPRGEQQ
+4870 
-4879 RPVLSLTSSN
+4879 
-4889 EDEPTRSLEQRVT
+4889 
-4902 SLKSNNA
+4902 
-4909 QLEKELVE
+4909 
-4917 MGERLDELED
+4917 
-4927 RRINYLTQ
+4927 
-4935 EGADK
+4935 
-4940 ANQPGNYP
+4940 
-4948 ASKQPKST
+4948 
-4956 GFRVYSTGSN
+4956 
-4966 YRQSRLS
+4966 
-4973 SSMPSPPKIYK
+4973 

>member
-1 MSAEGTMQLSGQEI
+1 MESQLIESEFEMQNEGNAEITLESFEANIDSQIEMQMRGEQQIGSLQTSSDGMAILMQSEGNVEQQFSIQDESFIQVTSQELTNDFQAQGFSQIVEGEQFVGYEGSTVTQETQNVQILEMSAEGTMQLSGQEI
-15 YYDGGFISKAAMG
+15 YYDGGFISKAAIG
-28 CGQGQELETTM
+28 CGEGQELETTM
-39 QAMKAIEAQ
+39 QGMEAIEAQ

-53 KQEMQLEMNGQLTE
+53 KQEMQLKMNGQVTE
-67 MEVISMEGGVKASHE
+67 MKAISMEGGVMASHE
-82 MSVGMIV
+82 MSVGTIV
-89 EQTMQLHNLQSESA
+89 EQKMQLQNLQGESA

-109 ENGEIQESGIV
+109 DNGEIQESGIV
-120 LQQMSLEMD
+120 IQQMSLEMD

-158 EGNFVEGSE
+158 EGNFGGE

-177 TGCVELREMGMT
+177 TGCMELREMGMT
-189 QMSLEMNGTVMQI
+189 QTSLEMNGTEMQI

-219 ELQSEVASQET
+219 ELQSEMASQET

-243 PLEIHGEQL
+243 PLEEIHGEQL

-258 MGELTLEIL
+258 MGEMTLEIL
-267 GQEMQMQEVAIQEI
+267 GQEMQMQEVATQEI
-281 PQAEGELQMSET
+281 PLAEGELQMNET
-293 AIQEAGFVESGE
+293 AIQEERFVQSGE
-305 IQMTEMSMSEMTFE
+305 IQMSEMSMSEMTFE

-338 DVELLM
+338 EVELLM
-344 SETAIQEV
+344 NETVIQEV
-352 GFVESEGNLLSEMSM
+352 GFVESEENLLSEMSM
-367 SEMTFQ
+367 SEMTFE
-373 MSGQEMLTREETIQ
+373 MSGQEMLPQEETIQ
-387 DIPPADE
+387 DIPPAE
-394 ELQMCE
+394 GELQMCE

-409 ESGENQLSEMSMSEM
+409 ESGENQ
-424 TFEMSGQEILLQEET
+424 
-439 IQDIYPAEGEL
+439 
-450 QMNQTAIQEVGYVE
+450 
-464 SGENLLSEMS
+464 LSEMS

-508 TAIQDVG
+508 TAIQEAGFVESGEAQVSEMSTSEMTFEMSGQEMLLQEETIQEIPSAEGELQMSETAIQDVG

-535 MSGQEMLPQEETI
+535 MSGQEMLLQEETI
-548 QKIPLEE
+548 QEIPPAE
-555 GELQMNETAIQEV
+555 GELQMSETAIQDV

-588 YMSGQEMLLQ
+588 EMSGREMLLQEETIQEIPLVEGELQMNETAIQEAGFVESGEAQVSEMSTSEMTFEMSGQEMLPQEETIQEIPSAEGELQMSETAIQDVGFVESGEAKLSEMFMSEMTFDMSGQEMLLQ

-616 TAIQEVGFVESGEAK
+616 TAIQEAGFVESGEAQ
-631 LSEMSMSE
+631 LSEMSTSE
-639 MTFDMSGQEM
+639 MTFE
-649 LPQEE
+649 
-654 TIQEIQ
+654 
-660 MNETAIQEVGFVE
+660 
-673 AKVSE
+673 
-678 ISMTEMTFDM
+678 M

-726 ETRLSDMSTLETN
+726 ETHLSDMSTLETN

-756 EALVKEEFQVNETMI
+756 EPLVKEEFQVNETMI

-795 NGQEMLTQ
+795 NGQETLTQ
-803 QDVSVEKIPSEEDEL
+803 QDVSVEKIPFEEDEL
-818 QTNETVMSQE
+818 QTNKTVMSQE

-866 SSERKEVTIQEM
+866 PSERKEVTIQEM

-892 EEMPESTPEKLTEKQ
+892 EEMPESTPEKLAEKQ

-928 AFEMQEERTS
+928 PFEMQEERTS
-938 TISAEMK
+938 TTSAEMK

-956 QNKMAEQ
+956 QNKMAGQ
-963 QMPSKVQQTEITK
+963 QMPSKVQQNEITK
-976 LASKEQTMPEQS
+976 LASKEQIMPEQS

-996 IPMMTTGQEVRI
+996 IPMMTTGQAVRI

-1017 FPIDTTRQV
+1017 FRIDTTRQV
-1026 VQEIESSE
+1026 LQEIESSE

-1060 KAKKARSEGKQSKGL
+1060 KAKKVKPEARSEGKQSKGL

-1080 VTEKKNVT
+1080 VTEKKSVT

-1111 HENEKKIVEKVT
+1111 HENEKKIVERVT

-1156 KKETDIISRE
+1156 KKERDISRE

-1208 CSNDFAHDSRE
+1208 CPNDFAHDSRE

-1234 KAKCEQIKREK
+1234 KAKCEQIKHEK

-1260 ELERDYNYRNET
+1260 ELERDYRNET

-1311 DWANARVMPPTFELS
+1311 DWANARVMPPTFEIS

-1354 EFRTILDVLSKKSE
+1354 EFKTILDVLSKKSE

-1495 EEERSMLK
+1495 EEDRSMLK

-1508 SPLINRDRHSGIDM
+1508 SPLIDRDRHSGIDM

-1536 RRSKFRLATDMK
+1536 RRSKIRLATDMK
-1548 RLLSDIT
+1548 RLLSDIM

-1615 FGAINNHY
+1615 FGAINNNY
-1623 NSSYHSIGQKGT
+1623 NGSYSSIGQKGT
-1635 SVKTGWD
+1635 SVKPGWG
-1642 KSDMQQELKDEIQ
+1642 KSDMQQELYDEIQ

-1702 NSPSRS
+1702 NSPSRN

-1714 EAKQTALLNEIEDL
+1714 EVKQTALLNEIEDL

-1815 KVTLARHHEIEK
+1815 KITLARHHEKEK

-1842 SKLQIQMDATKALEE
+1842 SKLRIQMDATKALEE

-1914 KLRDYENKKH
+1914 KLRDVNKKH

-1939 TEFRREKQALKHYFD
+1939 KEFRREKQALKHYFD
-1954 TSSKSLQTRLSDVE
+1954 TSSKSLQTPLSDVE

-1977 DEEFEQGG
+1977 EEEFEQGG
-1985 EVIYGD
+1985 EVIYGN

-2008 DTHEAVITT
+2008 DTDEAVITT

-2022 SFAGPDNRLNP
+2022 SFSGPDNRLNP

-2039 AFTSTELEEIAPVQH
+2039 AFTSTELGEIAPVQH

-2071 HSPVFERTTELDQM
+2071 HSPVFERTTEVDQM

-2096 RGEMCCGPTS
+2096 SGEMCCGPTS

-2125 ATRDYRESP
+2125 ATTDYRESP

-2149 FNDEKKTILNRE
+2149 FNDEKRTILNRE

-2175 QEKLASYRRQLE
+2175 QEKLTSYRRQLE

-2204 NDMLQKERADSG
+2204 NDMLQKERTDSG
-2216 EKRGIHRNAM
+2216 EKRAIHRNAM
-2226 ASKGSSPEFQS
+2226 ASKGSLPEFQS

-2243 EIVNVAPT
+2243 EMVNIIPT

-2273 KSQFESEK
+2273 KSQFENEK

-2291 RNEINNLR
+2291 RNAINNLR

-2306 VCYKQEIEKLR
+2306 DCYKQELEKLR

-2352 ERKKSQTIFDDLRR
+2352 ERKKSQTIIDDLRR

-2467 MFQMEQEFLER
+2467 MFQMEQGFLER

-2487 EKMQELQQEIGKL
+2487 EKMRELQQEIGKL

-2524 IQEDTRRK
+2524 LQEDTRRK

-2553 SRVKSVQHSTN
+2553 SRVKSVQVSL
-2564 CEVQQYKDQINSMEQ
+2564 
-2579 RNLTLKAKT
+2579 RNLL
-2588 ERLERE
+2588 
-2594 LRIVGERLQTLETR
+2594 
-2608 NKDLEASSRE
+2608 
-2618 EWGGIR
+2618 
-2624 DDMLRSNNGYRG
+2624 
-2636 DLINRE
+2636 
-2642 VSGYILGYNAAGP
+2642 
-2655 RSENRLSEMQARYS
+2655 
-2669 SGPDN
+2669 
-2674 TSGQTVLGTGES
+2674 
-2686 YKDIF
+2686 
-2691 ERVRHTMHTTGSI
+2691 
-2704 SDALGTSTN
+2704 
-2713 VLGGLSSINVVGS
+2713 
-2726 TNYGPQGGDNMV
+2726 
-2738 NGPLNHTFVGTQ
+2738 
-2750 GSGIVAGAGY
+2750 
-2760 TGLNNVRFSSGQVNG
+2760 FS
-2775 NALQDVT
+2775 
-2782 RNAPYR
+2782 P
-2788 VEGTNQASCYGKEE
+2788 
-2802 KVIKNMSEQEMQ
+2802 
-2814 VLPMDDGWGNSYYMQ
+2814 
-2829 PGSTAMMT
+2829 
-2837 SEMPLNDQGQS
+2837 
-2848 WEMEIVGTIPVD
+2848 
-2860 NSGEIESLKQ
+2860 
-2870 RILLLEEEKKNIK
+2870 
-2883 DMYVKSVTEYE
+2883 
-2894 TSTTKIT
+2894 
-2901 QEYEIKIGQ
+2901 
-2910 LKIERNNWQKKYK
+2910 
-2923 DSQREVQRLKQN
+2923 
-2935 ISTMEV
+2935 
-2941 ENLRMIE
+2941 
-2948 DIKRE
+2948 
-2953 FTNKCKMEKSEMEV
+2953 
-2967 FFSSEKDEMQ
+2967 
-2977 DNLEEQLQLLRSENE
+2977 
-2992 ELMQMY
+2992 
-2998 QRTTKDYEVKIVQI
+2998 
-3012 TQDCEVKLGQL
+3012 
-3023 KIDKEKLQKNIS
+3023 
-3035 NLSAQIASWREKY
+3035 
-3048 ANLESESEEELAN
+3048 
-3061 LRIELT
+3061 
-3067 EMFHAEKGEME
+3067 FHCF
-3078 VVYSKE
+3078 
-3084 KEAVLEGNR
+3084 
-3093 KAIEEYEVKITS
+3093 I
-3105 LSQEYEEKL
+3105 
-3114 SELRNQKT
+3114 
-3122 QLEASYTTSSETT
+3122 
-3135 ADLKRKYKAMDE
+3135 
-3147 NYKMQMRELQ
+3147 
-3157 DRLKTEYTQKE
+3157 
-3168 NAIES
+3168 
-3173 EFDSEKQEILNK
+3173 
-3185 YKKMIQQGEKRMK
+3185 
-3198 DVQAQNK
+3198 
-3205 MLVMKME
+3205 
-3212 KERTQLTEKY
+3212 
-3222 AAEIEA
+3222 
-3228 WKGRLRSLELKHKE
+3228 RSL
-3242 YLKQME
+3242 
-3248 KDLLQTYENE
+3248 
-3258 KEELEANFMTE
+3258 
-3269 KSELVESHKSTIQSY
+3269 
-3284 ETKITGIQQEHDVKV
+3284 
-3299 AQMEQELERLQETN
+3299 
-3313 KSSVEKM
+3313 
-3320 EQEISLLK
+3320 
-3328 QNHEKQMKEVK
+3328 
-3339 DQMTEK
+3339 
-3345 YSKEK
+3345 
-3350 DDRED
+3350 
-3355 VFAKEMT
+3355 
-3362 ALIDSHKTV
+3362 
-3371 VQEYEEKIAI
+3371 
-3381 LQGEMEAQGEKMESE
+3381 
-3396 LKGLKHSHQ
+3396 
-3405 QALKALRKEMTDSE
+3405 
-3419 KQQNLKNK
+3419 
-3427 ELKEKITEN
+3427 
-3436 FRTERADMEANFQK
+3436 
-3450 TIEDLKAFNAAAIKT
+3450 
-3465 YEEKIVSIKDKYGKK
+3465 
-3480 CADFEGAMDKNEE
+3480 
-3493 KYKEKIQ
+3493 
-3500 VLREEMSSSIDKYE
+3500 
-3514 KLLKDTKKELRQK
+3514 
-3527 HDKEKEEMENEFTQ
+3527 
-3541 EKLKLTE
+3541 
-3548 THEEVVVDLQKR
+3548 
-3560 IANLQAEMKAKLE
+3560 
-3573 KWQDEREAV
+3573 
-3582 KEVQTKK
+3582 
-3589 EEELKQECKDV
+3589 
-3600 EETCKAKLLEVKAS
+3600 
-3614 LKEKCVKEK
+3614 
-3623 NEIEANFDQEKE
+3623 
-3635 QLLERKSEIVKKY
+3635 
-3648 EMKIMELL
+3648 
-3656 KDSDKRNTQFAGEK
+3656 
-3670 EKLEAQK
+3670 
-3677 RKLQIQLDKLRKET
+3677 
-3691 LKSKEE
+3691 
-3697 YEANI
+3697 
-3702 RSTKQ
+3702 
-3707 QMNEKF
+3707 
-3713 QKESS
+3713 
-3718 ELEKRLKMEM
+3718 
-3728 ENMKIQSNKK
+3728 
-3738 MQQLKTERDDITAKL
+3738 
-3753 EQVTQDFEKKISDL
+3753 
-3767 QQKSDSKITK
+3767 
-3777 IIGENEMLTGKLRDL
+3777 
-3792 ERKTTEDAIIY
+3792 
-3803 EAETAKLRDEINKG
+3803 
-3817 AKLLEENKNR
+3817 
-3827 SEEDTYKFNEAIAKL
+3827 
-3842 RETLDEKIA
+3842 
-3851 EMESGE
+3851 
-3857 KNFERAKSNLK
+3857 
-3868 NALEDSESKI
+3868 
-3878 ALLNKKIAE
+3878 
-3887 LENERK
+3887 
-3893 HLINNA
+3893 
-3899 QNLQMTTKELV
+3899 
-3910 VSYEER
+3910 
-3916 IMKEK
+3916 
-3921 KDMEMKSST
+3921 
-3930 EVSKLQEALNKE
+3930 
-3942 MQENRKLGIQL
+3942 
-3953 LEFAGEVKNWKTN
+3953 
-3966 YANLEEDKEK
+3966 
-3976 DIDDLRSKH
+3976 
-3985 EKEKCGQRKEYED
+3985 
-3998 EIGSLRKKLDSQDA
+3998 
-4012 TLEALEREKEDLAR
+4012 
-4026 NVSEMMTTITELQ
+4026 
-4039 DEVSNEKSLREKE
+4039 
-4052 ILQGQNEIEALQDE
+4052 
-4066 NRRLLSE
+4066 
-4073 KEKLRLKLADFEEY
+4073 
-4087 LSQNDAEQESALNAI
+4087 
-4102 NLKIKEYESK
+4102 
-4112 LTLYSELQVSNQEMQ
+4112 
-4127 NEIMRLGPKIEGLKS
+4127 
-4142 KETKL
+4142 
-4147 QEENA
+4147 
-4152 NITLKVI
+4152 
-4159 ELEQAN
+4159 
-4165 KRLTQD
+4165 
-4171 IESLHKKVS
+4171 
-4180 DSEEKWNLEKQKLKE
+4180 
-4195 NIELE
+4195 
-4200 KEKHRNEKQK
+4200 
-4210 LKEDSYQSEKVINE
+4210 
-4224 LESEV
+4224 
-4229 KRLKTMIDS
+4229 
-4238 IGEEKK
+4238 
-4244 NTEHRLSIECGSLL
+4244 
-4258 EKYETERKTAGALR
+4258 
-4272 AELQLQISTFE
+4272 
-4283 EKSNEWKGQKDNM
+4283 
-4296 ASKHKDDQDNFKK
+4296 
-4309 KVKDLEE
+4309 
-4316 DYERKMKELKEDA
+4316 
-4329 ANEREIC
+4329 
-4336 ERKLIQLE
+4336 
-4344 QTYKDRINAVR
+4344 
-4355 DERDN
+4355 
-4360 YSREETKKTIENMR
+4360 
-4374 KEFEKEK
+4374 
-4381 TELQQTFQAEK
+4381 
-4392 RQLIDEFNS
+4392 
-4401 RIKENNEKF
+4401 
-4410 DRNKAQFKAEI
+4410 
-4421 DSLTATKYEMQNI
+4421 
-4434 IFDLERKI
+4434 
-4442 ERTKEQLTYCFA
+4442 
-4454 EERRKLEYEFD
+4454 
-4465 AQTRETQEKHR
+4465 
-4476 LDLIKLSETE
+4476 
-4486 KQNMEAKFKTERK
+4486 
-4499 ELEERIQLEYKASMA
+4499 
-4514 SEISSREKQFQDS
+4514 
-4527 LYKLEQEF
+4527 
-4535 KTKRDKMFDIERSL
+4535 
-4549 KTENEVLMRDKQT
+4549 
-4562 LITQNRQEKEE
+4562 
-4573 LSKRMDH
+4573 
-4580 EKKLMQVTLEAMSR
+4580 
-4594 EVSKMREEKNFLA
+4594 
-4607 NSFSME
+4607 
-4613 RKDIERKYESEV
+4613 
-4625 AEIRNRLE
+4625 
-4633 KKQQELLTRLH
+4633 
-4644 DEHKQSIEA
+4644 
-4653 MQRSSD
+4653 
-4659 MSISGLK
+4659 
-4666 EKLGKSERK
+4666 
-4675 IKEMEE
+4675 
-4681 YYRNEKSKSEYWFE
+4681 
-4695 HVKMELEQKNQTITQ
+4695 
-4710 EVRITLEQEFN
+4710 
-4721 KRCEEK
+4721 
-4727 RKIQEVMVSNVRTEI
+4727 
-4742 KELRGSN
+4742 
-4749 ARLDKAL
+4749 
-4756 SEQRMLAFNL
+4756 
-4766 ERDINLL
+4766 
-4773 KGGTRVS
+4773 
-4780 APRKNEPSVLER
+4780 
-4792 ELQELRYRNEKL
+4792 
-4804 KMATKEAQFF
+4804 
-4814 NNELVKWKSEK
+4814 
-4825 GCQVLQTVQE
+4825 
-4835 LKCVARAEKPLVFED
+4835 
-4850 YTVNETKDP
+4850 
-4859 ETFDEAIGGGL
+4859 
-4870 HSSPRGEQQ
+4870 
-4879 RPVLSLTSSN
+4879 
-4889 EDEPTRSLEQRVT
+4889 
-4902 SLKSNNA
+4902 
-4909 QLEKELVE
+4909 
-4917 MGERLDELED
+4917 
-4927 RRINYLTQ
+4927 
-4935 EGADK
+4935 
-4940 ANQPGNYP
+4940 
-4948 ASKQPKST
+4948 
-4956 GFRVYSTGSN
+4956 
-4966 YRQSRLS
+4966 
-4973 SSMPSPPKIYK
+4973 

>member
-1 MSAEGTMQLSGQEI
+1 MESQLIESEFEMQNEGNAEITLESFEANIDSQIEMQMRGEQQIGSLQTSSDGMAILMQSEGNVEQQFSIQDESFIQVTSQELTNDFQAQGFSQIVEGEQFAGYEGSTVTHETQNVQILEMSAEETMQLSGQEI

-28 CGQGQELETTM
+28 CGQGQELKTTM
-39 QAMKAIEAQ
+39 QGMKAIEAQ

-67 MEVISMEGGVKASHE
+67 MEVISMEGGVMASHE

-137 MNEGISLTE
+137 MSEGISLTE

-243 PLEIHGEQL
+243 PLEGIHGEQL

-293 AIQEAGFVESGE
+293 AIQKAGFFESGE
-305 IQMTEMSMSEMTFE
+305 IQMSEMSMSEMTFD
-319 ISGQEM
+319 ISRQEM

-338 DVELLM
+338 EVELLM
-344 SETAIQEV
+344 NETAIQEV
-352 GFVESEGNLLSEMSM
+352 GFVESEENLLSEMSM
-367 SEMTFQ
+367 SEMTFE
-373 MSGQEMLTREETIQ
+373 MSSQEMLPQEETIQ

-424 TFEMSGQEILLQEET
+424 TFDMSGQEILLQEGT
-439 IQDIYPAEGEL
+439 IQDIPPAEGEL
-450 QMNQTAIQEVGYVE
+450 QMNETAIQEVGYVE

-508 TAIQDVG
+508 KAIQEAGFVESGEAQLSEMSTSEMTFDMSGQELLPQEETIQEIPSAEGELQMSETAIQDVG
-515 FVESGEAKLSEM
+515 FVESGENQLSEM

-535 MSGQEMLPQEETI
+535 MSGQEMLLQEETI

-555 GELQMNETAIQEV
+555 GELQMNETTIQEV

-577 LSEMSMSEMTF
+577 MSEMSMSEMAF
-588 YMSGQEMLLQ
+588 EMSGQEMLLQ
-598 EETIQEI
+598 EETIQKI
-605 PLVEGELQMNE
+605 PLEEGELQMNE
-616 TAIQEVGFVESGEAK
+616 TTIQEVGFVESGEAK
-631 LSEMSMSE
+631 MSEMSMSE
-639 MTFDMSGQEM
+639 M
-649 LPQEE
+649 
-654 TIQEIQ
+654 
-660 MNETAIQEVGFVE
+660 A
-673 AKVSE
+673 
-678 ISMTEMTFDM
+678 FDM

-726 ETRLSDMSTLETN
+726 ETHLSDMSTLETN
-739 FEISCQEL
+739 FEISCQKL
-747 LKQDVSAKN
+747 LKQDVSTKN
-756 EALVKEEFQVNETMI
+756 EPLVKEEFQVNETMI

-795 NGQEMLTQ
+795 NGQETLTQ
-803 QDVSVEKIPSEEDEL
+803 QDVSVEKIPMEEDEL
-818 QTNETVMSQE
+818 KTNKTVMSQE

-857 MPEVSIQEI
+857 MPEVSVQEI
-866 SSERKEVTIQEM
+866 PSERKEVTIQEM

-928 AFEMQEERTS
+928 LFEMQEERTS
-938 TISAEMK
+938 TTSAEMK

-956 QNKMAEQ
+956 QNKMAGQ
-963 QMPSKVQQTEITK
+963 QMPSKVQKTEITK

-1055 SVSKE
+1055 SVNKE
-1060 KAKKARSEGKQSKGL
+1060 KAKKVKPEARSEGKQSKGL
-1075 PVKES
+1075 PLKES
-1080 VTEKKNVT
+1080 VTEKKSVT

-1123 CEHQLLIDQFL
+1123 WEHQLLIDQFL
-1134 ERISRLEKD
+1134 ERIRRLEKD

-1188 IVEYIASPRE
+1188 IVEYIASPNE

-1208 CSNDFAHDSRE
+1208 FSNDFAHDARE

-1234 KAKCEQIKREK
+1234 KAKCEQIKHEK

-1260 ELERDYNYRNET
+1260 ELERDYRNET

-1311 DWANARVMPPTFELS
+1311 DWANARVMPPTFEIS

-1391 ERAKL
+1391 ERANL

-1468 TRFQS
+1468 TRLQS

-1503 EELRS
+1503 EEMRS

-1608 QEAEASA
+1608 QEAEGSA

-1623 NSSYHSIGQKGT
+1623 NSSYSSIGQKGT

-1815 KVTLARHHEIEK
+1815 KITLARHHEKEK

-1898 QSQEEKL
+1898 QSQEKKL

-1914 KLRDYENKKH
+1914 KLRDVNKKH

-1939 TEFRREKQALKHYFD
+1939 KEFRREKQALKHYFD
-1954 TSSKSLQTRLSDVE
+1954 TSSKSLQTRLCDVE
-1968 ETLQGGRPG
+1968 ETLQGRRPG
-1977 DEEFEQGG
+1977 EEEFEQGG

-1996 QGTRTRRGYNSI
+1996 QGTRTRRGYNNI
-2008 DTHEAVITT
+2008 DTDEAVITT

-2033 ISLDKG
+2033 ISLENG
-2039 AFTSTELEEIAPVQH
+2039 AFTSTELGEIAPVQ
-2054 GYGSAE
+2054 

-2071 HSPVFERTTELDQM
+2071 HSPVFERTTEVDQM

-2096 RGEMCCGPTS
+2096 SGEMCCGPTS

-2125 ATRDYRESP
+2125 ATTDYRESP

-2149 FNDEKKTILNRE
+2149 FNDEKKTMLNRE
-2161 NREKAKLEEKVREA
+2161 NREKAKLEEKVRDA
-2175 QEKLASYRRQLE
+2175 QEKLTSYRRQLE

-2243 EIVNVAPT
+2243 EMVNVAPT

-2273 KSQFESEK
+2273 KSQFENEK

-2352 ERKKSQTIFDDLRR
+2352 ERKKSQTIIDDLRR

-2487 EKMQELQQEIGKL
+2487 EKMRELQQEIGKL

-2524 IQEDTRRK
+2524 LQEDTRRK

-2553 SRVKSVQHSTN
+2553 SRVKSVQVTL
-2564 CEVQQYKDQINSMEQ
+2564 
-2579 RNLTLKAKT
+2579 RNLL
-2588 ERLERE
+2588 
-2594 LRIVGERLQTLETR
+2594 
-2608 NKDLEASSRE
+2608 
-2618 EWGGIR
+2618 
-2624 DDMLRSNNGYRG
+2624 
-2636 DLINRE
+2636 
-2642 VSGYILGYNAAGP
+2642 
-2655 RSENRLSEMQARYS
+2655 
-2669 SGPDN
+2669 
-2674 TSGQTVLGTGES
+2674 
-2686 YKDIF
+2686 
-2691 ERVRHTMHTTGSI
+2691 
-2704 SDALGTSTN
+2704 
-2713 VLGGLSSINVVGS
+2713 
-2726 TNYGPQGGDNMV
+2726 
-2738 NGPLNHTFVGTQ
+2738 
-2750 GSGIVAGAGY
+2750 
-2760 TGLNNVRFSSGQVNG
+2760 FS
-2775 NALQDVT
+2775 
-2782 RNAPYR
+2782 P
-2788 VEGTNQASCYGKEE
+2788 
-2802 KVIKNMSEQEMQ
+2802 
-2814 VLPMDDGWGNSYYMQ
+2814 
-2829 PGSTAMMT
+2829 
-2837 SEMPLNDQGQS
+2837 
-2848 WEMEIVGTIPVD
+2848 
-2860 NSGEIESLKQ
+2860 
-2870 RILLLEEEKKNIK
+2870 
-2883 DMYVKSVTEYE
+2883 
-2894 TSTTKIT
+2894 
-2901 QEYEIKIGQ
+2901 
-2910 LKIERNNWQKKYK
+2910 
-2923 DSQREVQRLKQN
+2923 
-2935 ISTMEV
+2935 
-2941 ENLRMIE
+2941 
-2948 DIKRE
+2948 
-2953 FTNKCKMEKSEMEV
+2953 
-2967 FFSSEKDEMQ
+2967 
-2977 DNLEEQLQLLRSENE
+2977 
-2992 ELMQMY
+2992 
-2998 QRTTKDYEVKIVQI
+2998 
-3012 TQDCEVKLGQL
+3012 
-3023 KIDKEKLQKNIS
+3023 
-3035 NLSAQIASWREKY
+3035 
-3048 ANLESESEEELAN
+3048 
-3061 LRIELT
+3061 
-3067 EMFHAEKGEME
+3067 FHCF
-3078 VVYSKE
+3078 
-3084 KEAVLEGNR
+3084 
-3093 KAIEEYEVKITS
+3093 I
-3105 LSQEYEEKL
+3105 
-3114 SELRNQKT
+3114 
-3122 QLEASYTTSSETT
+3122 
-3135 ADLKRKYKAMDE
+3135 
-3147 NYKMQMRELQ
+3147 
-3157 DRLKTEYTQKE
+3157 
-3168 NAIES
+3168 
-3173 EFDSEKQEILNK
+3173 
-3185 YKKMIQQGEKRMK
+3185 
-3198 DVQAQNK
+3198 
-3205 MLVMKME
+3205 
-3212 KERTQLTEKY
+3212 
-3222 AAEIEA
+3222 
-3228 WKGRLRSLELKHKE
+3228 RSL
-3242 YLKQME
+3242 
-3248 KDLLQTYENE
+3248 
-3258 KEELEANFMTE
+3258 
-3269 KSELVESHKSTIQSY
+3269 
-3284 ETKITGIQQEHDVKV
+3284 
-3299 AQMEQELERLQETN
+3299 
-3313 KSSVEKM
+3313 
-3320 EQEISLLK
+3320 
-3328 QNHEKQMKEVK
+3328 
-3339 DQMTEK
+3339 
-3345 YSKEK
+3345 
-3350 DDRED
+3350 
-3355 VFAKEMT
+3355 
-3362 ALIDSHKTV
+3362 
-3371 VQEYEEKIAI
+3371 
-3381 LQGEMEAQGEKMESE
+3381 
-3396 LKGLKHSHQ
+3396 
-3405 QALKALRKEMTDSE
+3405 
-3419 KQQNLKNK
+3419 
-3427 ELKEKITEN
+3427 
-3436 FRTERADMEANFQK
+3436 
-3450 TIEDLKAFNAAAIKT
+3450 
-3465 YEEKIVSIKDKYGKK
+3465 
-3480 CADFEGAMDKNEE
+3480 
-3493 KYKEKIQ
+3493 
-3500 VLREEMSSSIDKYE
+3500 
-3514 KLLKDTKKELRQK
+3514 
-3527 HDKEKEEMENEFTQ
+3527 
-3541 EKLKLTE
+3541 
-3548 THEEVVVDLQKR
+3548 
-3560 IANLQAEMKAKLE
+3560 
-3573 KWQDEREAV
+3573 
-3582 KEVQTKK
+3582 
-3589 EEELKQECKDV
+3589 
-3600 EETCKAKLLEVKAS
+3600 
-3614 LKEKCVKEK
+3614 
-3623 NEIEANFDQEKE
+3623 
-3635 QLLERKSEIVKKY
+3635 
-3648 EMKIMELL
+3648 
-3656 KDSDKRNTQFAGEK
+3656 
-3670 EKLEAQK
+3670 
-3677 RKLQIQLDKLRKET
+3677 
-3691 LKSKEE
+3691 
-3697 YEANI
+3697 
-3702 RSTKQ
+3702 
-3707 QMNEKF
+3707 
-3713 QKESS
+3713 
-3718 ELEKRLKMEM
+3718 
-3728 ENMKIQSNKK
+3728 
-3738 MQQLKTERDDITAKL
+3738 
-3753 EQVTQDFEKKISDL
+3753 
-3767 QQKSDSKITK
+3767 
-3777 IIGENEMLTGKLRDL
+3777 
-3792 ERKTTEDAIIY
+3792 
-3803 EAETAKLRDEINKG
+3803 
-3817 AKLLEENKNR
+3817 
-3827 SEEDTYKFNEAIAKL
+3827 
-3842 RETLDEKIA
+3842 
-3851 EMESGE
+3851 
-3857 KNFERAKSNLK
+3857 
-3868 NALEDSESKI
+3868 
-3878 ALLNKKIAE
+3878 
-3887 LENERK
+3887 
-3893 HLINNA
+3893 
-3899 QNLQMTTKELV
+3899 
-3910 VSYEER
+3910 
-3916 IMKEK
+3916 
-3921 KDMEMKSST
+3921 
-3930 EVSKLQEALNKE
+3930 
-3942 MQENRKLGIQL
+3942 
-3953 LEFAGEVKNWKTN
+3953 
-3966 YANLEEDKEK
+3966 
-3976 DIDDLRSKH
+3976 
-3985 EKEKCGQRKEYED
+3985 
-3998 EIGSLRKKLDSQDA
+3998 
-4012 TLEALEREKEDLAR
+4012 
-4026 NVSEMMTTITELQ
+4026 
-4039 DEVSNEKSLREKE
+4039 
-4052 ILQGQNEIEALQDE
+4052 
-4066 NRRLLSE
+4066 
-4073 KEKLRLKLADFEEY
+4073 
-4087 LSQNDAEQESALNAI
+4087 
-4102 NLKIKEYESK
+4102 
-4112 LTLYSELQVSNQEMQ
+4112 
-4127 NEIMRLGPKIEGLKS
+4127 
-4142 KETKL
+4142 
-4147 QEENA
+4147 
-4152 NITLKVI
+4152 
-4159 ELEQAN
+4159 
-4165 KRLTQD
+4165 
-4171 IESLHKKVS
+4171 
-4180 DSEEKWNLEKQKLKE
+4180 
-4195 NIELE
+4195 
-4200 KEKHRNEKQK
+4200 
-4210 LKEDSYQSEKVINE
+4210 
-4224 LESEV
+4224 
-4229 KRLKTMIDS
+4229 
-4238 IGEEKK
+4238 
-4244 NTEHRLSIECGSLL
+4244 
-4258 EKYETERKTAGALR
+4258 
-4272 AELQLQISTFE
+4272 
-4283 EKSNEWKGQKDNM
+4283 
-4296 ASKHKDDQDNFKK
+4296 
-4309 KVKDLEE
+4309 
-4316 DYERKMKELKEDA
+4316 
-4329 ANEREIC
+4329 
-4336 ERKLIQLE
+4336 
-4344 QTYKDRINAVR
+4344 
-4355 DERDN
+4355 
-4360 YSREETKKTIENMR
+4360 
-4374 KEFEKEK
+4374 
-4381 TELQQTFQAEK
+4381 
-4392 RQLIDEFNS
+4392 
-4401 RIKENNEKF
+4401 
-4410 DRNKAQFKAEI
+4410 
-4421 DSLTATKYEMQNI
+4421 
-4434 IFDLERKI
+4434 
-4442 ERTKEQLTYCFA
+4442 
-4454 EERRKLEYEFD
+4454 
-4465 AQTRETQEKHR
+4465 
-4476 LDLIKLSETE
+4476 
-4486 KQNMEAKFKTERK
+4486 
-4499 ELEERIQLEYKASMA
+4499 
-4514 SEISSREKQFQDS
+4514 
-4527 LYKLEQEF
+4527 
-4535 KTKRDKMFDIERSL
+4535 
-4549 KTENEVLMRDKQT
+4549 
-4562 LITQNRQEKEE
+4562 
-4573 LSKRMDH
+4573 
-4580 EKKLMQVTLEAMSR
+4580 
-4594 EVSKMREEKNFLA
+4594 
-4607 NSFSME
+4607 
-4613 RKDIERKYESEV
+4613 
-4625 AEIRNRLE
+4625 
-4633 KKQQELLTRLH
+4633 
-4644 DEHKQSIEA
+4644 
-4653 MQRSSD
+4653 
-4659 MSISGLK
+4659 
-4666 EKLGKSERK
+4666 
-4675 IKEMEE
+4675 
-4681 YYRNEKSKSEYWFE
+4681 
-4695 HVKMELEQKNQTITQ
+4695 
-4710 EVRITLEQEFN
+4710 
-4721 KRCEEK
+4721 
-4727 RKIQEVMVSNVRTEI
+4727 
-4742 KELRGSN
+4742 
-4749 ARLDKAL
+4749 
-4756 SEQRMLAFNL
+4756 
-4766 ERDINLL
+4766 
-4773 KGGTRVS
+4773 
-4780 APRKNEPSVLER
+4780 
-4792 ELQELRYRNEKL
+4792 
-4804 KMATKEAQFF
+4804 
-4814 NNELVKWKSEK
+4814 
-4825 GCQVLQTVQE
+4825 
-4835 LKCVARAEKPLVFED
+4835 
-4850 YTVNETKDP
+4850 
-4859 ETFDEAIGGGL
+4859 
-4870 HSSPRGEQQ
+4870 
-4879 RPVLSLTSSN
+4879 
-4889 EDEPTRSLEQRVT
+4889 
-4902 SLKSNNA
+4902 
-4909 QLEKELVE
+4909 
-4917 MGERLDELED
+4917 
-4927 RRINYLTQ
+4927 
-4935 EGADK
+4935 
-4940 ANQPGNYP
+4940 
-4948 ASKQPKST
+4948 
-4956 GFRVYSTGSN
+4956 
-4966 YRQSRLS
+4966 
-4973 SSMPSPPKIYK
+4973 

>member
-1 MSAEGTMQLSGQEI
+1 MESQLIESEFEMQNEGNAEITLESFEANIDSQIEMQMRGEQQIGSLQTSSDGMAILMQSEGNVEQQFSIQDESFIQVTSQELTNDFQAHGFSQIVEGEQFAGYEGSTVTQETQNVQILEMSAEGTMQLSGQEI
-15 YYDGGFISKAAMG
+15 YYDGGFISTAAMG

-67 MEVISMEGGVKASHE
+67 MEVISMEGGVMASHE
-82 MSVGMIV
+82 MSVGVIV
-89 EQTMQLHNLQSESA
+89 EQTMQLQNLQSESA

-219 ELQSEVASQET
+219 ELQSEVASQKT

-243 PLEIHGEQL
+243 PLEEIHGEQL

-281 PQAEGELQMSET
+281 PQAEVELQMSET
-293 AIQEAGFVESGE
+293 AIQEAGLVESGE
-305 IQMTEMSMSEMTFE
+305 IQMSEMSMSQMTFE

-338 DVELLM
+338 EVELLM
-344 SETAIQEV
+344 NETAIQEV
-352 GFVESEGNLLSEMSM
+352 GFVESEENLLSEMSM
-367 SEMTFQ
+367 SEMTFE
-373 MSGQEMLTREETIQ
+373 MSGQEMLPQEETIQ

-424 TFEMSGQEILLQEET
+424 TFEMSSQEILLQEET
-439 IQDIYPAEGEL
+439 IQDIPLEEGE
-450 QMNQTAIQEVGYVE
+450 TAIQEAGFVE
-464 SGENLLSEMS
+464 SGEAQLSEMS
-474 MSEMTFEMSGREMLL
+474 TSEMTFDMSGQEMFP
-489 QEETIQEIPLVE
+489 QEETIQEIPSAD
-501 GELQMNE
+501 GELQMSE
-508 TAIQDVG
+508 IAIQDVG
-515 FVESGEAKLSEM
+515 FVESGENQLSEM

-548 QKIPLEE
+548 QKIPLEG

-568 GFVESGEAK
+568 GFVESGENQLSEMSMSEMTFDMSGQEMLLQEETIQEIPLVERELQMNETAIQEVRFVESGEAK

-588 YMSGQEMLLQ
+588 DMSGQEMLLQ

-649 LPQEE
+649 LR
-654 TIQEIQ
+654 
-660 MNETAIQEVGFVE
+660 
-673 AKVSE
+673 
-678 ISMTEMTFDM
+678 
-688 SGQEM
+688 
-693 LLQEETIQEIP
+693 QEETIQEIP

-726 ETRLSDMSTLETN
+726 ETHLSDMSTLETN

-756 EALVKEEFQVNETMI
+756 EPLVKEEFQVNETMT

-795 NGQEMLTQ
+795 NGQETLTQ
-803 QDVSVEKIPSEEDEL
+803 QDMSVEKIPLEEDEL
-818 QTNETVMSQE
+818 KTNKTVMSQE

-866 SSERKEVTIQEM
+866 PSERKEVTIQEM

-892 EEMPESTPEKLTEKQ
+892 EEMPESTPEKLAEKQ

-928 AFEMQEERTS
+928 PFEMQEERTS

-956 QNKMAEQ
+956 QNKMAGQ
-963 QMPSKVQQTEITK
+963 QKPSKVQKTEITK

-1008 LSAEMTIEE
+1008 LSPEMTIEE

-1034 SQSSEASPTKEQTK
+1034 SQTSEASPTKEQTK

-1080 VTEKKNVT
+1080 VTEKKSVT

-1143 KEYLERCYEELRE
+1143 KESLERCYEELRE

-1208 CSNDFAHDSRE
+1208 WSNDFAHDYRE

-1234 KAKCEQIKREK
+1234 KAKCEQIKHEK
-1245 ERLERAYETEKRQKE
+1245 ERLERAYQTEKRQKE
-1260 ELERDYNYRNET
+1260 ELERDYRNEA

-1311 DWANARVMPPTFELS
+1311 DWANARVMPPTFEIS

-1446 QEKDEEFVNLKKR
+1446 QQKEEEFVNLKKQ

-1508 SPLINRDRHSGIDM
+1508 SPLIDRDRHSGIDM
-1522 EQDADVVQQRYEEE
+1522 EQDADVVQRYEEE

-1623 NSSYHSIGQKGT
+1623 NSSYPSIGQKGT

-1655 RRESLEIENKKL
+1655 RREYLEIENKKL

-1714 EAKQTALLNEIEDL
+1714 EAKQTALLNEIDDL

-1815 KVTLARHHEIEK
+1815 KITLARHHEKEK

-1898 QSQEEKL
+1898 QSQEKKL

-1914 KLRDYENKKH
+1914 KLRDVNKKH

-1939 TEFRREKQALKHYFD
+1939 KEFRREKQALKHYFD
-1954 TSSKSLQTRLSDVE
+1954 TSSKSLQTRLCDVE
-1968 ETLQGGRPG
+1968 ETLQGRRPG
-1977 DEEFEQGG
+1977 EEEFEQGG

-2008 DTHEAVITT
+2008 DTDEAVITT

-2033 ISLDKG
+2033 ISLEKG
-2039 AFTSTELEEIAPVQH
+2039 AFTSTELGEIAPVQ
-2054 GYGSAE
+2054 

-2071 HSPVFERTTELDQM
+2071 HSPVFERTTEVDQM

-2096 RGEMCCGPTS
+2096 SGEMCCGPTS

-2125 ATRDYRESP
+2125 ATTDYKESP

-2149 FNDEKKTILNRE
+2149 FNDEKKTMLNRE

-2175 QEKLASYRRQLE
+2175 QEKLTSYRRQLE

-2243 EIVNVAPT
+2243 EMVNVAPT

-2273 KSQFESEK
+2273 KSQFENEK

-2352 ERKKSQTIFDDLRR
+2352 ERKKSQTIIDDLRR

-2487 EKMQELQQEIGKL
+2487 EKMRELQQEIGKL

-2524 IQEDTRRK
+2524 LQEDTRRK

-2553 SRVKSVQHSTN
+2553 SRVKSVQVTL
-2564 CEVQQYKDQINSMEQ
+2564 
-2579 RNLTLKAKT
+2579 RNLL
-2588 ERLERE
+2588 
-2594 LRIVGERLQTLETR
+2594 
-2608 NKDLEASSRE
+2608 
-2618 EWGGIR
+2618 
-2624 DDMLRSNNGYRG
+2624 
-2636 DLINRE
+2636 
-2642 VSGYILGYNAAGP
+2642 
-2655 RSENRLSEMQARYS
+2655 
-2669 SGPDN
+2669 
-2674 TSGQTVLGTGES
+2674 
-2686 YKDIF
+2686 
-2691 ERVRHTMHTTGSI
+2691 
-2704 SDALGTSTN
+2704 
-2713 VLGGLSSINVVGS
+2713 
-2726 TNYGPQGGDNMV
+2726 
-2738 NGPLNHTFVGTQ
+2738 
-2750 GSGIVAGAGY
+2750 
-2760 TGLNNVRFSSGQVNG
+2760 FS
-2775 NALQDVT
+2775 
-2782 RNAPYR
+2782 P
-2788 VEGTNQASCYGKEE
+2788 
-2802 KVIKNMSEQEMQ
+2802 
-2814 VLPMDDGWGNSYYMQ
+2814 
-2829 PGSTAMMT
+2829 
-2837 SEMPLNDQGQS
+2837 
-2848 WEMEIVGTIPVD
+2848 
-2860 NSGEIESLKQ
+2860 
-2870 RILLLEEEKKNIK
+2870 
-2883 DMYVKSVTEYE
+2883 
-2894 TSTTKIT
+2894 
-2901 QEYEIKIGQ
+2901 
-2910 LKIERNNWQKKYK
+2910 
-2923 DSQREVQRLKQN
+2923 
-2935 ISTMEV
+2935 
-2941 ENLRMIE
+2941 
-2948 DIKRE
+2948 
-2953 FTNKCKMEKSEMEV
+2953 
-2967 FFSSEKDEMQ
+2967 
-2977 DNLEEQLQLLRSENE
+2977 
-2992 ELMQMY
+2992 
-2998 QRTTKDYEVKIVQI
+2998 
-3012 TQDCEVKLGQL
+3012 
-3023 KIDKEKLQKNIS
+3023 
-3035 NLSAQIASWREKY
+3035 
-3048 ANLESESEEELAN
+3048 
-3061 LRIELT
+3061 
-3067 EMFHAEKGEME
+3067 FHCF
-3078 VVYSKE
+3078 
-3084 KEAVLEGNR
+3084 
-3093 KAIEEYEVKITS
+3093 I
-3105 LSQEYEEKL
+3105 
-3114 SELRNQKT
+3114 
-3122 QLEASYTTSSETT
+3122 
-3135 ADLKRKYKAMDE
+3135 
-3147 NYKMQMRELQ
+3147 
-3157 DRLKTEYTQKE
+3157 
-3168 NAIES
+3168 
-3173 EFDSEKQEILNK
+3173 
-3185 YKKMIQQGEKRMK
+3185 
-3198 DVQAQNK
+3198 
-3205 MLVMKME
+3205 
-3212 KERTQLTEKY
+3212 
-3222 AAEIEA
+3222 
-3228 WKGRLRSLELKHKE
+3228 RSL
-3242 YLKQME
+3242 
-3248 KDLLQTYENE
+3248 
-3258 KEELEANFMTE
+3258 
-3269 KSELVESHKSTIQSY
+3269 
-3284 ETKITGIQQEHDVKV
+3284 
-3299 AQMEQELERLQETN
+3299 
-3313 KSSVEKM
+3313 
-3320 EQEISLLK
+3320 
-3328 QNHEKQMKEVK
+3328 
-3339 DQMTEK
+3339 
-3345 YSKEK
+3345 
-3350 DDRED
+3350 
-3355 VFAKEMT
+3355 
-3362 ALIDSHKTV
+3362 
-3371 VQEYEEKIAI
+3371 
-3381 LQGEMEAQGEKMESE
+3381 
-3396 LKGLKHSHQ
+3396 
-3405 QALKALRKEMTDSE
+3405 
-3419 KQQNLKNK
+3419 
-3427 ELKEKITEN
+3427 
-3436 FRTERADMEANFQK
+3436 
-3450 TIEDLKAFNAAAIKT
+3450 
-3465 YEEKIVSIKDKYGKK
+3465 
-3480 CADFEGAMDKNEE
+3480 
-3493 KYKEKIQ
+3493 
-3500 VLREEMSSSIDKYE
+3500 
-3514 KLLKDTKKELRQK
+3514 
-3527 HDKEKEEMENEFTQ
+3527 
-3541 EKLKLTE
+3541 
-3548 THEEVVVDLQKR
+3548 
-3560 IANLQAEMKAKLE
+3560 
-3573 KWQDEREAV
+3573 
-3582 KEVQTKK
+3582 
-3589 EEELKQECKDV
+3589 
-3600 EETCKAKLLEVKAS
+3600 
-3614 LKEKCVKEK
+3614 
-3623 NEIEANFDQEKE
+3623 
-3635 QLLERKSEIVKKY
+3635 
-3648 EMKIMELL
+3648 
-3656 KDSDKRNTQFAGEK
+3656 
-3670 EKLEAQK
+3670 
-3677 RKLQIQLDKLRKET
+3677 
-3691 LKSKEE
+3691 
-3697 YEANI
+3697 
-3702 RSTKQ
+3702 
-3707 QMNEKF
+3707 
-3713 QKESS
+3713 
-3718 ELEKRLKMEM
+3718 
-3728 ENMKIQSNKK
+3728 
-3738 MQQLKTERDDITAKL
+3738 
-3753 EQVTQDFEKKISDL
+3753 
-3767 QQKSDSKITK
+3767 
-3777 IIGENEMLTGKLRDL
+3777 
-3792 ERKTTEDAIIY
+3792 
-3803 EAETAKLRDEINKG
+3803 
-3817 AKLLEENKNR
+3817 
-3827 SEEDTYKFNEAIAKL
+3827 
-3842 RETLDEKIA
+3842 
-3851 EMESGE
+3851 
-3857 KNFERAKSNLK
+3857 
-3868 NALEDSESKI
+3868 
-3878 ALLNKKIAE
+3878 
-3887 LENERK
+3887 
-3893 HLINNA
+3893 
-3899 QNLQMTTKELV
+3899 
-3910 VSYEER
+3910 
-3916 IMKEK
+3916 
-3921 KDMEMKSST
+3921 
-3930 EVSKLQEALNKE
+3930 
-3942 MQENRKLGIQL
+3942 
-3953 LEFAGEVKNWKTN
+3953 
-3966 YANLEEDKEK
+3966 
-3976 DIDDLRSKH
+3976 
-3985 EKEKCGQRKEYED
+3985 
-3998 EIGSLRKKLDSQDA
+3998 
-4012 TLEALEREKEDLAR
+4012 
-4026 NVSEMMTTITELQ
+4026 
-4039 DEVSNEKSLREKE
+4039 
-4052 ILQGQNEIEALQDE
+4052 
-4066 NRRLLSE
+4066 
-4073 KEKLRLKLADFEEY
+4073 
-4087 LSQNDAEQESALNAI
+4087 
-4102 NLKIKEYESK
+4102 
-4112 LTLYSELQVSNQEMQ
+4112 
-4127 NEIMRLGPKIEGLKS
+4127 
-4142 KETKL
+4142 
-4147 QEENA
+4147 
-4152 NITLKVI
+4152 
-4159 ELEQAN
+4159 
-4165 KRLTQD
+4165 
-4171 IESLHKKVS
+4171 
-4180 DSEEKWNLEKQKLKE
+4180 
-4195 NIELE
+4195 
-4200 KEKHRNEKQK
+4200 
-4210 LKEDSYQSEKVINE
+4210 
-4224 LESEV
+4224 
-4229 KRLKTMIDS
+4229 
-4238 IGEEKK
+4238 
-4244 NTEHRLSIECGSLL
+4244 
-4258 EKYETERKTAGALR
+4258 
-4272 AELQLQISTFE
+4272 
-4283 EKSNEWKGQKDNM
+4283 
-4296 ASKHKDDQDNFKK
+4296 
-4309 KVKDLEE
+4309 
-4316 DYERKMKELKEDA
+4316 
-4329 ANEREIC
+4329 
-4336 ERKLIQLE
+4336 
-4344 QTYKDRINAVR
+4344 
-4355 DERDN
+4355 
-4360 YSREETKKTIENMR
+4360 
-4374 KEFEKEK
+4374 
-4381 TELQQTFQAEK
+4381 
-4392 RQLIDEFNS
+4392 
-4401 RIKENNEKF
+4401 
-4410 DRNKAQFKAEI
+4410 
-4421 DSLTATKYEMQNI
+4421 
-4434 IFDLERKI
+4434 
-4442 ERTKEQLTYCFA
+4442 
-4454 EERRKLEYEFD
+4454 
-4465 AQTRETQEKHR
+4465 
-4476 LDLIKLSETE
+4476 
-4486 KQNMEAKFKTERK
+4486 
-4499 ELEERIQLEYKASMA
+4499 
-4514 SEISSREKQFQDS
+4514 
-4527 LYKLEQEF
+4527 
-4535 KTKRDKMFDIERSL
+4535 
-4549 KTENEVLMRDKQT
+4549 
-4562 LITQNRQEKEE
+4562 
-4573 LSKRMDH
+4573 
-4580 EKKLMQVTLEAMSR
+4580 
-4594 EVSKMREEKNFLA
+4594 
-4607 NSFSME
+4607 
-4613 RKDIERKYESEV
+4613 
-4625 AEIRNRLE
+4625 
-4633 KKQQELLTRLH
+4633 
-4644 DEHKQSIEA
+4644 
-4653 MQRSSD
+4653 
-4659 MSISGLK
+4659 
-4666 EKLGKSERK
+4666 
-4675 IKEMEE
+4675 
-4681 YYRNEKSKSEYWFE
+4681 
-4695 HVKMELEQKNQTITQ
+4695 
-4710 EVRITLEQEFN
+4710 
-4721 KRCEEK
+4721 
-4727 RKIQEVMVSNVRTEI
+4727 
-4742 KELRGSN
+4742 
-4749 ARLDKAL
+4749 
-4756 SEQRMLAFNL
+4756 
-4766 ERDINLL
+4766 
-4773 KGGTRVS
+4773 
-4780 APRKNEPSVLER
+4780 
-4792 ELQELRYRNEKL
+4792 
-4804 KMATKEAQFF
+4804 
-4814 NNELVKWKSEK
+4814 
-4825 GCQVLQTVQE
+4825 
-4835 LKCVARAEKPLVFED
+4835 
-4850 YTVNETKDP
+4850 
-4859 ETFDEAIGGGL
+4859 
-4870 HSSPRGEQQ
+4870 
-4879 RPVLSLTSSN
+4879 
-4889 EDEPTRSLEQRVT
+4889 
-4902 SLKSNNA
+4902 
-4909 QLEKELVE
+4909 
-4917 MGERLDELED
+4917 
-4927 RRINYLTQ
+4927 
-4935 EGADK
+4935 
-4940 ANQPGNYP
+4940 
-4948 ASKQPKST
+4948 
-4956 GFRVYSTGSN
+4956 
-4966 YRQSRLS
+4966 
-4973 SSMPSPPKIYK
+4973 